1 MKNKILNT
9 VLISILLLIVIFFVS
24 TNFIINIQWFKEV
37 GYLNVFFT
45 KIIAIC
51 KLFIPI
57 FILYFAAIAIYM
69 LTLKKSIK
77 GLIGEEKFKSV
88 KKYFIISNL
97 LISILGA
104 GVTSVTQW
112 YKILQFT
119 NSVPFGEV
127 DPIFNKDISFYVF
140 KLPLIQSIFSTAISL
155 IIILVIITVIM
166 YLVLGFKD
174 KINESNDNVIRINS
188 KTYGIRKFAGKQ
200 LAILAAILSLLIGCS
215 YLLKSY
221 DLVYSTRGVAYGAS
235 YTDVKITMTF
245 YKVIAIACLIASIV
259 VFISILKLKVRPIII
274 STAIIAVLIV
284 LEPVVALLTQQFVVK
299 PNEMELEKPYIA
311 NNIEATKKAFN
322 IDEIEVK
329 EMEPNENITSKKID
343 GNKDIIE
350 NLKVNSTGPLLS
362 FYKQVQLIK
371 NYYEFNDVDTDR
383 YNINGEYTQ
392 VFISPREINRSSMT
406 TWQNKHLRYT
416 HGYGVAMSRVNSV
429 TEFGQPDF
437 VMKDIPTV
445 NTANIELKNP
455 RIYFGESDN
464 DYVIVNTEGGEFDY
478 PTGDTENTFNYDGT
492 GGIKMTPLNRVLFS
506 IYEKNPKILMSSSIT
521 KDSKIILNR
530 NIVKRVKDIAPFL
543 TYDSDPYIV
552 IHEGRL
558 VWMIDAYTTTDKYPF
573 SEPHEGVNYIR
584 NSVKVVVDA
593 FNGNV
598 DFYIADE
605 NDPIINS
612 YAKIY
617 KGLFKPLS
625 EMPKDLK
632 EHFRYPQ
639 DLFELQSKVLTK
651 YHVDDPIKLFT
662 EEDLWDRSLE
672 VVKNGGV
679 NKEENIS
686 DKDEKFVLKLA
697 EKNTESFKEEN
708 EGLYLMTKLPGEDKV
723 EMMLL
728 DYFNMRGKQSMVAL
742 LGARM
747 DGDNYG
753 ELVMYKFPPQRTI
766 YSPILFKNRI
776 QQDPNISKEISLWEG
791 KGSEVIYG
799 DLVIVPIEDSLL
811 YLNTIYLKASSENS
825 MPEMKRVILSNGDK
839 IVIEENVEKALLK
852 LFNYSSKEDNTSEDN
867 KPEESNPNSS
877 LEGGNIKT
885 AADLFNKAIEAQ
897 KNGDWASYG
906 EFINNLGE
914 LLNKLSK
921 E

>member
-9 VLISILLLIVIFFVS
+9 VLISILLLVVVFFVS
-24 TNFIINIQWFKEV
+24 TNFIINFQWFKEV

-45 KIIAIC
+45 KLIAIS
-51 KLFIPI
+51 KLFVPI
-57 FILYFAAIAIYM
+57 FILYFCVIAIY
-69 LTLKKSIK
+69 LFTLRKSIRSLV
-77 GLIGEEKFKSV
+77 GDNKFKSV
-88 KKYFIISNL
+88 KKYFLLSNL
-97 LISILGA
+97 VISILGA
-104 GVTSVTQW
+104 GATATTQW

-119 NSVPFGEV
+119 NAVSFGEV

-140 KLPLIQSIFSTAISL
+140 KLPLVQSLFSTAISL
-155 IIILVIITVIM
+155 IIILVLITVII
-166 YLVLGFKD
+166 YLALGFKD
-174 KINESNDNVIRINS
+174 KIYQNKDNVININS

-200 LAILAAILSLLIGCS
+200 LAVLASVLSLLIGCS

-221 DLVYSTRGVAYGAS
+221 NLVYSTRGVSYGAG
-235 YTDVKITMTF
+235 YTDVKITMIF
-245 YKVIAIACLIASIV
+245 YKVIAIACVISSIV
-259 VFISILKLKVRPIII
+259 VFISILKLKFRPIII
-274 STAIIAVLIV
+274 SIASIAVLIV
-284 LEPVVALLTQQFVVK
+284 LEPVVAIFTQQFVVK
-299 PNEMELEKPYIA
+299 PNEMELEKPYISYS
-311 NNIEATKKAFN
+311 IDATKKAFN

-329 EMEPNENITSKKID
+329 EMEPNENITSEKLED
-343 GNKDIIE
+343 NKDIIE

-362 FYKQVQLIK
+362 FYQQVQLIK
-371 NYYEFNDVDTDR
+371 NYYEFNDADTDR
-383 YNINGEYTQ
+383 YNINGKYTQ
-392 VFISPREINRSSMT
+392 VFVSPREINREAMT

-416 HGYGVAMSRVNSV
+416 HGYGLAMSRVNSV

-445 NTANIELKNP
+445 NTTDINLENP

-478 PTGDTENTFNYDGT
+478 PTGDTENTFNYNGT
-492 GGIKMTPLNRVLFS
+492 GGLKMTPFNRVLFS
-506 IYEKNPKILMSSSIT
+506 IYERNPKILMSSSIT
-521 KDSKIILNR
+521 SESRIILNR
-530 NIVKRVKDIAPFL
+530 NIVKRVQEIAPFL

-552 IHEGRL
+552 VHDGRL
-558 VWMIDAYTTTDKYPF
+558 VWMMNAYTSTDKYPF

-598 DFYIADE
+598 DFYVTDE
-605 NDPIINS
+605 NDPIINC
-612 YAKIY
+612 YLKIY

-625 EMPKDLK
+625 EMSEDLK

-662 EEDLWDRSLE
+662 EEDLWDRSLD
-672 VVKNGGV
+672 VVKHGGE
-679 NKEENIS
+679 NLSQGDEGKEESILN
-686 DKDEKFVLKLA
+686 KAKEN
-697 EKNTESFKEEN
+697 KNNEAEN
-708 EGLYLMTKLPGEDKV
+708 EGLYLMTKLPDEENV

-776 QQDPNISKEISLWEG
+776 QQDPNISKEISLWAG

-799 DLVIVPIEDSLL
+799 DIIIVPIEDSLL
-811 YLNTIYLKASSENS
+811 YLNTIYLKANSENS

-839 IVIEENVEKALLK
+839 IVIEENIEKALLK
-852 LFNYSSKEDNTSEDN
+852 LFNYNSFEENKNSNKDETSNTEITSDNSGVKE
-867 KPEESNPNSS
+867 
-877 LEGGNIKT
+877 

-897 KNGDWASYG
+897 KNGDWATYG
-906 EFINNLGE
+906 EFINKLGDV
-914 LLNKLSK
+914 LNKMSHD
-921 E
+921 

>member
-9 VLISILLLIVIFFVS
+9 VLISILLLVVVFFVS
-24 TNFIINIQWFKEV
+24 TNFIINFQWFKEV

-45 KIIAIC
+45 KLIAIS
-51 KLFIPI
+51 KLFVPI
-57 FILYFAAIAIYM
+57 FILYFCVIAIY
-69 LTLKKSIK
+69 LFTLRKSIRSLV
-77 GLIGEEKFKSV
+77 GDTKFKSV
-88 KKYFIISNL
+88 KKYFLLSNL
-97 LISILGA
+97 VISILGA
-104 GVTSVTQW
+104 GATATTQW

-119 NSVPFGEV
+119 NAVPFGEV

-140 KLPLIQSIFSTAISL
+140 KLPLVQSLFSTAISL
-155 IIILVIITVIM
+155 IIILVLITVII
-166 YLVLGFKD
+166 YLALGFKD
-174 KINESNDNVIRINS
+174 KIYQNKDNVININS

-200 LAILAAILSLLIGCS
+200 LAVLASVLSLLIGCS

-221 DLVYSTRGVAYGAS
+221 NLVYSTRGVSYGAG
-235 YTDVKITMTF
+235 YTDVKITMIF
-245 YKVIAIACLIASIV
+245 YKVIAIACVISSIV
-259 VFISILKLKVRPIII
+259 VFISILKLKFRPIII
-274 STAIIAVLIV
+274 SIASIAVLIV
-284 LEPVVALLTQQFVVK
+284 LEPVVAIFTQQFVVK
-299 PNEMELEKPYIA
+299 PNEMELEKPYISYS
-311 NNIEATKKAFN
+311 IDATKKAFN

-329 EMEPNENITSKKID
+329 EMEPNENITSEKLED
-343 GNKDIIE
+343 NKDIIE

-362 FYKQVQLIK
+362 FYQQVQLIK
-371 NYYEFNDVDTDR
+371 NYYEFNDADTDR
-383 YNINGEYTQ
+383 YNINGKYTQ
-392 VFISPREINRSSMT
+392 VFVSPREINREAMT

-416 HGYGVAMSRVNSV
+416 HGYGLAMSRVNSV

-445 NTANIELKNP
+445 NTTDINLENP

-478 PTGDTENTFNYDGT
+478 PTGDTENTFNYNGT
-492 GGIKMTPLNRVLFS
+492 GGLKMTPFNRVLFS
-506 IYEKNPKILMSSSIT
+506 IYERNPKILMSSSIT
-521 KDSKIILNR
+521 SESRIILNR
-530 NIVKRVKDIAPFL
+530 NIVKRVQEIAPFL

-552 IHEGRL
+552 VHDGRL
-558 VWMIDAYTTTDKYPF
+558 VWMMNAYTSTDKYPF

-598 DFYIADE
+598 DFYVTDE
-605 NDPIINS
+605 NDPIINC
-612 YAKIY
+612 YLKIY

-625 EMPKDLK
+625 EMPEDLK

-662 EEDLWDRSLE
+662 EEDLWDRSLD
-672 VVKNGGV
+672 VVKHGGD
-679 NKEENIS
+679 NLSQGDEGKEESILN
-686 DKDEKFVLKLA
+686 KAKEN
-697 EKNTESFKEEN
+697 KNNEAEN
-708 EGLYLMTKLPGEDKV
+708 EGLYLMTKLPDEENV

-776 QQDPNISKEISLWEG
+776 QQDPNISKEISLWAG

-799 DLVIVPIEDSLL
+799 DIIIVPIEDSLL
-811 YLNTIYLKASSENS
+811 YLNTIYLKANSENS

-839 IVIEENVEKALLK
+839 IVIEENIEKALLK
-852 LFNYSSKEDNTSEDN
+852 LFNYNSFEENKNSNKDETSNTEITSDNSGVKE
-867 KPEESNPNSS
+867 
-877 LEGGNIKT
+877 

-897 KNGDWASYG
+897 KNGDWATYG
-906 EFINNLGE
+906 EFINKLGDV
-914 LLNKLSK
+914 LNKMSHD
-921 E
+921 

>member
-9 VLISILLLIVIFFVS
+9 VLISILLLVVVFFVS
-24 TNFIINIQWFKEV
+24 TNFIINFQWFKEV

-45 KIIAIC
+45 KLIAIS
-51 KLFIPI
+51 KLFVPI
-57 FILYFAAIAIYM
+57 FILYFCVIAIY
-69 LTLKKSIK
+69 LFTLRKSIRSLV
-77 GLIGEEKFKSV
+77 GDNKFKSV
-88 KKYFIISNL
+88 KKYFLLSNL
-97 LISILGA
+97 VISILGA
-104 GVTSVTQW
+104 GATATTQW

-119 NSVPFGEV
+119 NAVSFGEV

-140 KLPLIQSIFSTAISL
+140 KLPLVQSLFSTAISL
-155 IIILVIITVIM
+155 IIILVLITVII
-166 YLVLGFKD
+166 YLALGFKD
-174 KINESNDNVIRINS
+174 KIYQNKDNVININS

-200 LAILAAILSLLIGCS
+200 LAVLASVLSLLIGCS

-221 DLVYSTRGVAYGAS
+221 NLVYSTRGVSYGAG
-235 YTDVKITMTF
+235 YTDVKITMIF
-245 YKVIAIACLIASIV
+245 YKVIAIACVISSIV
-259 VFISILKLKVRPIII
+259 VFISILKLKFRPIII
-274 STAIIAVLIV
+274 SIASIAVLIV
-284 LEPVVALLTQQFVVK
+284 LEPVVAIFTQQFVVK
-299 PNEMELEKPYIA
+299 PNEMELEKPYISYS
-311 NNIEATKKAFN
+311 IDATKKAFN

-329 EMEPNENITSKKID
+329 EMEPNENITSEKLED
-343 GNKDIIE
+343 NKDIIE

-362 FYKQVQLIK
+362 FYQQVQLIK
-371 NYYEFNDVDTDR
+371 NYYEFNDADTDR
-383 YNINGEYTQ
+383 YNINGKYTQ
-392 VFISPREINRSSMT
+392 VFVSPREINREAMT

-416 HGYGVAMSRVNSV
+416 HGYGLAMSRVNSV

-445 NTANIELKNP
+445 NTTDINLENP

-478 PTGDTENTFNYDGT
+478 PTGDTENTFNYNGT
-492 GGIKMTPLNRVLFS
+492 GGLKMTPFNRVLFS

-521 KDSKIILNR
+521 SESRMILNR
-530 NIVKRVKDIAPFL
+530 NIVKRVQEIAPFL

-552 IHEGRL
+552 VHDGRL
-558 VWMIDAYTTTDKYPF
+558 VWMMNAYTSTDKYPF

-598 DFYIADE
+598 DFYVTDE
-605 NDPIINS
+605 NDPIINC
-612 YAKIY
+612 YLKIY

-625 EMPKDLK
+625 EMPEDLK

-672 VVKNGGV
+672 VVKHGGE
-679 NKEENIS
+679 NLSQGDEGKEESILN
-686 DKDEKFVLKLA
+686 KAKEN
-697 EKNTESFKEEN
+697 KNNEAEN
-708 EGLYLMTKLPGEDKV
+708 EGLYLMTKLPDEENV

-776 QQDPNISKEISLWEG
+776 QQDPNISKEISLWAG

-799 DLVIVPIEDSLL
+799 DIIIVPIEDSLL
-811 YLNTIYLKASSENS
+811 YLNTIYLKANSENS

-839 IVIEENVEKALLK
+839 IVIEENIEKALLK
-852 LFNYSSKEDNTSEDN
+852 LFNYNSFEENKNSNKDETSNTEITSDNSGVKE
-867 KPEESNPNSS
+867 
-877 LEGGNIKT
+877 

-897 KNGDWASYG
+897 KNGDWTTYG
-906 EFINNLGE
+906 EFINKLGDV
-914 LLNKLSK
+914 LNKMSH

>member
-9 VLISILLLIVIFFVS
+9 VLISILLLVVVFFVS
-24 TNFIINIQWFKEV
+24 TNFIINVQWFKEV

-45 KIIAIC
+45 KLIAIC
-51 KLFIPI
+51 KLFVPI
-57 FILYFAAIAIYM
+57 FILYFCVIAIY
-69 LTLKKSIK
+69 LFTLRKSIRSLV
-77 GLIGEEKFKSV
+77 GDTKFKSV
-88 KKYFIISNL
+88 KKYFLLSNL
-97 LISILGA
+97 VISILGA
-104 GVTSVTQW
+104 GATATTQW

-119 NSVPFGEV
+119 NAVPFGEV

-140 KLPLIQSIFSTAISL
+140 KLPLVQSLFSTAISL
-155 IIILVIITVIM
+155 IIILVLITVII
-166 YLVLGFKD
+166 YLALGFKD
-174 KINESNDNVIRINS
+174 KIYQNKDNVININS

-200 LAILAAILSLLIGCS
+200 LAVLASVLSLLIGCS

-221 DLVYSTRGVAYGAS
+221 NLVYSTRGVSYGAG
-235 YTDVKITMTF
+235 YTDVKITMIF
-245 YKVIAIACLIASIV
+245 YKVIAIACVISSIV
-259 VFISILKLKVRPIII
+259 VFISILKLKFRPIII
-274 STAIIAVLIV
+274 SIASIAVLIV
-284 LEPVVALLTQQFVVK
+284 LEPVVAIFTQQFVVK
-299 PNEMELEKPYIA
+299 PNEMELEKPYISYS
-311 NNIEATKKAFN
+311 IDATKKAFN

-329 EMEPNENITSKKID
+329 EMEPNENITSEKLED
-343 GNKDIIE
+343 NKDIIE

-362 FYKQVQLIK
+362 FYQQVQLIK
-371 NYYEFNDVDTDR
+371 NYYEFNDADTDR
-383 YNINGEYTQ
+383 YNINGKYTQ
-392 VFISPREINRSSMT
+392 VFVSPREINREAMT

-416 HGYGVAMSRVNSV
+416 HGYGLAMSRVNSV

-445 NTANIELKNP
+445 NTTDINLENP

-478 PTGDTENTFNYDGT
+478 PTGDTENTFNYNGT
-492 GGIKMTPLNRVLFS
+492 GGLKMTPFNRVLFS
-506 IYEKNPKILMSSSIT
+506 IYERNPKILMSSSIT
-521 KDSKIILNR
+521 SESRIILNR
-530 NIVKRVKDIAPFL
+530 NIVKRVQEIAPFL

-552 IHEGRL
+552 VHDGRL
-558 VWMIDAYTTTDKYPF
+558 VWMMNAYTSTDKYPF

-598 DFYIADE
+598 DFYVTDE
-605 NDPIINS
+605 NDPIINC
-612 YAKIY
+612 YLKIY

-625 EMPKDLK
+625 EMPEDLK

-662 EEDLWDRSLE
+662 EEDLWDRSLD
-672 VVKNGGV
+672 VVKHGGE
-679 NKEENIS
+679 NLSQGDEGKEESILN
-686 DKDEKFVLKLA
+686 KAKEN
-697 EKNTESFKEEN
+697 KNNEAEN
-708 EGLYLMTKLPGEDKV
+708 EGLYLMTKLPDEENV

-776 QQDPNISKEISLWEG
+776 QQDPNISKEISLWAG

-799 DLVIVPIEDSLL
+799 DIIIVPIEDSLL
-811 YLNTIYLKASSENS
+811 YLNTIYLKANSENS

-839 IVIEENVEKALLK
+839 IVIEENIEKALLK
-852 LFNYSSKEDNTSEDN
+852 LFNYNSFEENKNSNKDETSNTEITSDNSGVKE
-867 KPEESNPNSS
+867 
-877 LEGGNIKT
+877 

-897 KNGDWASYG
+897 KNGDWTTYG
-906 EFINNLGE
+906 EFINKLGDV
-914 LLNKLSK
+914 LNKMSH

>member
-9 VLISILLLIVIFFVS
+9 VLISILLLVVVFFVS
-24 TNFIINIQWFKEV
+24 TNFIINVQWFKEV

-45 KIIAIC
+45 KLIAIC
-51 KLFIPI
+51 KLFVPI
-57 FILYFAAIAIYM
+57 FILYFCVIAIY
-69 LTLKKSIK
+69 LFTLRKSIRSLV
-77 GLIGEEKFKSV
+77 GDTKFKSV
-88 KKYFIISNL
+88 KKYFLLSNL
-97 LISILGA
+97 VISILGA
-104 GVTSVTQW
+104 GATATTQW

-119 NSVPFGEV
+119 NAVPFGEV

-140 KLPLIQSIFSTAISL
+140 KLPLVQSLFSTAISL
-155 IIILVIITVIM
+155 IIILVLITVII
-166 YLVLGFKD
+166 YLALGFKD
-174 KINESNDNVIRINS
+174 KIYQNKDNVININS

-200 LAILAAILSLLIGCS
+200 LAVLASVLSLLIGCS

-221 DLVYSTRGVAYGAS
+221 NLVYSTRGVSYGAG
-235 YTDVKITMTF
+235 YTDVKITMIF
-245 YKVIAIACLIASIV
+245 YKVIAIACVISSIV
-259 VFISILKLKVRPIII
+259 VFISILKLKFRPIII
-274 STAIIAVLIV
+274 SIASIAVLIV
-284 LEPVVALLTQQFVVK
+284 LEPVVAIFTQQFVVK
-299 PNEMELEKPYIA
+299 PNEMELEKPYISYS
-311 NNIEATKKAFN
+311 IDATKKAFN

-329 EMEPNENITSKKID
+329 EMEPNENITSEKLED
-343 GNKDIIE
+343 NKDIIE

-362 FYKQVQLIK
+362 FYQQVQLIK
-371 NYYEFNDVDTDR
+371 NYYEFNDADTDR
-383 YNINGEYTQ
+383 YNINGKYTQ
-392 VFISPREINRSSMT
+392 VFVSPREINREAMT

-416 HGYGVAMSRVNSV
+416 HGYGLAMSRVNSV

-445 NTANIELKNP
+445 NTTDINLENP

-478 PTGDTENTFNYDGT
+478 PTGDTENTFNYNGT
-492 GGIKMTPLNRVLFS
+492 GGLKMTPFNRVLFS
-506 IYEKNPKILMSSSIT
+506 IYERNPKILMSSSIT
-521 KDSKIILNR
+521 SESRIILNR
-530 NIVKRVKDIAPFL
+530 NIVKRVQEIAPFL

-552 IHEGRL
+552 VHDGRL
-558 VWMIDAYTTTDKYPF
+558 VWMMNAYTSTDKYPF

-598 DFYIADE
+598 DFYVTDE
-605 NDPIINS
+605 NDPIINC
-612 YAKIY
+612 YLKIY

-625 EMPKDLK
+625 EMPEDLK

-662 EEDLWDRSLE
+662 DEDLWDRSLD
-672 VVKNGGV
+672 VVKHGGE
-679 NKEENIS
+679 NLSQGDEGKEESILN
-686 DKDEKFVLKLA
+686 KAKEN
-697 EKNTESFKEEN
+697 KNNEAEN
-708 EGLYLMTKLPGEDKV
+708 EGLYLMTKLPDEENV

-776 QQDPNISKEISLWEG
+776 QQDPNISKEISLWAG

-799 DLVIVPIEDSLL
+799 DIIIVPIEDSLL
-811 YLNTIYLKASSENS
+811 YLNTIYLKANSENS

-839 IVIEENVEKALLK
+839 IVIEENIEKALLK
-852 LFNYSSKEDNTSEDN
+852 LFNYNSFEENKNSNKDETSNTEITSDNSGVKE
-867 KPEESNPNSS
+867 
-877 LEGGNIKT
+877 

-897 KNGDWASYG
+897 KNGDWATYG
-906 EFINNLGE
+906 EFINKLGDV
-914 LLNKLSK
+914 LNKMSHD
-921 E
+921 

>member
-9 VLISILLLIVIFFVS
+9 VLISILLLVVVFFVS
-24 TNFIINIQWFKEV
+24 TNFIINVQWFKEV

-45 KIIAIC
+45 KLIAIC
-51 KLFIPI
+51 KLFVPI
-57 FILYFAAIAIYM
+57 FTLYFGVIAIY
-69 LTLKKSIK
+69 LFTLRKSIRSLV
-77 GLIGEEKFKSV
+77 GDTKFKSV
-88 KKYFIISNL
+88 KKYFLLSNL
-97 LISILGA
+97 VISMLGA
-104 GVTSVTQW
+104 GATATTQW

-119 NSVPFGEV
+119 NAVPFGEV

-140 KLPLIQSIFSTAISL
+140 KLPLVQSIFSTAISL
-155 IIILVIITVIM
+155 IIILVLITVII
-166 YLVLGFKD
+166 YLALGFKD
-174 KINESNDNVIRINS
+174 KIYQNKDNVININS

-200 LAILAAILSLLIGCS
+200 LAVLASVLSLLIGCS

-221 DLVYSTRGVAYGAS
+221 NLVYSTRGVSYGAG
-235 YTDVKITMTF
+235 YTDVKITMIF
-245 YKVIAIACLIASIV
+245 YKVIAVACVISSIV
-259 VFISILKLKVRPIII
+259 VFISILKLKFRPIII
-274 STAIIAVLIV
+274 SIASIAVLIV
-284 LEPVVALLTQQFVVK
+284 LEPVVAILTQQFVVK
-299 PNEMELEKPYIA
+299 PNEMELEKPYISYS
-311 NNIEATKKAFN
+311 IDATKKAFN

-329 EMEPNENITSKKID
+329 EMEPNENITSEKLED
-343 GNKDIIE
+343 NKDIIE

-362 FYKQVQLIK
+362 FYQQVQLIK
-371 NYYEFNDVDTDR
+371 NYYEFNDADTDR
-383 YNINGEYTQ
+383 YNINGKYTQ
-392 VFISPREINRSSMT
+392 VFVSPREINREAMT

-416 HGYGVAMSRVNSV
+416 HGYGLAMSRVNSV

-445 NTANIELKNP
+445 NTTDINLENP

-478 PTGDTENTFNYDGT
+478 PTGDTENTFNYNGT
-492 GGIKMTPLNRVLFS
+492 GGLKMTPFNRVLFS
-506 IYEKNPKILMSSSIT
+506 IYERNPKILMSSSIT
-521 KDSKIILNR
+521 SESRIILNR
-530 NIVKRVKDIAPFL
+530 NIVKRVQEIAPFL

-552 IHEGRL
+552 VHDGRL
-558 VWMIDAYTTTDKYPF
+558 VWMMDAYTSTDKYPF

-598 DFYIADE
+598 DFYVTDE
-605 NDPIINS
+605 NDPIINC
-612 YAKIY
+612 YLKIY

-625 EMPKDLK
+625 EMPEDLK

-672 VVKNGGV
+672 VVKHGGE
-679 NKEENIS
+679 NLSQGDEGKEESILN
-686 DKDEKFVLKLA
+686 KAKEN
-697 EKNTESFKEEN
+697 KNNEAEN
-708 EGLYLMTKLPGEDKV
+708 EGLYLMTKLPDEENV

-776 QQDPNISKEISLWEG
+776 QQDPNISKEISLWAG

-799 DLVIVPIEDSLL
+799 DIIIVPIEDSLL
-811 YLNTIYLKASSENS
+811 YLNTIYLKANSENS

-839 IVIEENVEKALLK
+839 IVIEENIEKALLK
-852 LFNYSSKEDNTSEDN
+852 LFNY
-867 KPEESNPNSS
+867 NSS
-877 LEGGNIKT
+877 EENKNSNKDETTKT
-885 AADLFNKAIEAQ
+885 ETTSDNSGVKEAADLFNKAIEAQ
-897 KNGDWASYG
+897 KNGDWATYG
-906 EFINNLGE
+906 EFINKLGDV
-914 LLNKLSK
+914 LNKMSQ

>member
-9 VLISILLLIVIFFVS
+9 VLISILLLVVVFFVS
-24 TNFIINIQWFKEV
+24 TNFIINFQWFKEV

-45 KIIAIC
+45 KLIAIS
-51 KLFIPI
+51 KLFVPI
-57 FILYFAAIAIYM
+57 FILYFCVIAIY
-69 LTLKKSIK
+69 LFTLRKSIRSLV
-77 GLIGEEKFKSV
+77 GDNKFKSV
-88 KKYFIISNL
+88 KKYFLLSNL
-97 LISILGA
+97 VISILGA
-104 GVTSVTQW
+104 GATATTQW

-119 NSVPFGEV
+119 NAVSFGEV

-140 KLPLIQSIFSTAISL
+140 KLPLVQSLFSTAISL
-155 IIILVIITVIM
+155 IIILVLITVII
-166 YLVLGFKD
+166 YLALGFKD
-174 KINESNDNVIRINS
+174 KIYQNKDNVININS

-200 LAILAAILSLLIGCS
+200 LAVLASVLSLLIGCS

-221 DLVYSTRGVAYGAS
+221 NLVYSTRGVSYGAG
-235 YTDVKITMTF
+235 YTDVKITMIF
-245 YKVIAIACLIASIV
+245 YKVIAIACVISSIV
-259 VFISILKLKVRPIII
+259 VFISILKLKFRPIII
-274 STAIIAVLIV
+274 SIASIAVLIV
-284 LEPVVALLTQQFVVK
+284 LEPVVAIFTQQFVVK
-299 PNEMELEKPYIA
+299 PNEMELEKPYISYS
-311 NNIEATKKAFN
+311 IDATKKAFN

-329 EMEPNENITSKKID
+329 EMEPNENITSEKLED
-343 GNKDIIE
+343 NKDIIE

-362 FYKQVQLIK
+362 FYQQVQLIK
-371 NYYEFNDVDTDR
+371 NYYEFNDADTDR
-383 YNINGEYTQ
+383 YNINGKYTQ
-392 VFISPREINRSSMT
+392 VFVSPREINREAMT

-416 HGYGVAMSRVNSV
+416 HGYGLAMSRVNSV

-445 NTANIELKNP
+445 NTTDINLENP

-478 PTGDTENTFNYDGT
+478 PTGDTENTFNYNGT
-492 GGIKMTPLNRVLFS
+492 GGLKMTPFNRVLFS
-506 IYEKNPKILMSSSIT
+506 IYERNPKILMSSSIT
-521 KDSKIILNR
+521 SESRIILNR
-530 NIVKRVKDIAPFL
+530 NIVKRVQEIAPFL

-552 IHEGRL
+552 VHDGRL
-558 VWMIDAYTTTDKYPF
+558 VWMMNAYTSTDKYPF

-598 DFYIADE
+598 DFYVTDE
-605 NDPIINS
+605 NDPIINC
-612 YAKIY
+612 YLKIY

-625 EMPKDLK
+625 EMSEDLK

-672 VVKNGGV
+672 VVKHGGE
-679 NKEENIS
+679 NLSQGDEGKEESILN
-686 DKDEKFVLKLA
+686 KAKEN
-697 EKNTESFKEEN
+697 KNNEAEN
-708 EGLYLMTKLPGEDKV
+708 EGLYLMTKLPDEENV

-747 DGDNYG
+747 DGDKYG

-766 YSPILFKNRI
+766 YSSILFKNRI
-776 QQDPNISKEISLWEG
+776 QQDPNISKEISLWAG

-799 DLVIVPIEDSLL
+799 DIIIVPIEDSLL
-811 YLNTIYLKASSENS
+811 YLNTIYLKANSENS

-839 IVIEENVEKALLK
+839 IVIEENIEKALLK
-852 LFNYSSKEDNTSEDN
+852 LFNYSSSEENKNSNKDETHKNEITSDNSGIKE
-867 KPEESNPNSS
+867 
-877 LEGGNIKT
+877 

-897 KNGDWASYG
+897 KNGDWATYG
-906 EFINNLGE
+906 EFINKLGDI
-914 LLNKLSK
+914 LNKMSQ

>member
-45 KIIAIC
+45 KLIAIC

-57 FILYFAAIAIYM
+57 FILYFVAIAIYM

-77 GLIGEEKFKSV
+77 GLIGEERFKSV

-166 YLVLGFKD
+166 YLALSFKD
-174 KINESNDNVIRINS
+174 KISESNDNVIRINS

-274 STAIIAVLIV
+274 SIATIAVLIV

-329 EMEPNENITSKKID
+329 EMEPNENITSEKIE

-445 NTANIELKNP
+445 NTANIKLENP

-478 PTGDTENTFNYDGT
+478 PTGDTENTFNYNGT

-530 NIVKRVKDIAPFL
+530 NIVKRVKAIAPFL

-558 VWMIDAYTTTDKYPF
+558 VWIIDAYTTTDKYPF

-625 EMPKDLK
+625 EMPEDLK
-632 EHFRYPQ
+632 DHFRYPQ

-697 EKNTESFKEEN
+697 EKNIESFKEEN

-877 LEGGNIKT
+877 LEGGSINE

-906 EFINNLGE
+906 EFINKLGE
-914 LLNKLSK
+914 LLNNLSK

>member
-9 VLISILLLIVIFFVS
+9 VLISILLLVVVFFVS
-24 TNFIINIQWFKEV
+24 TNFIINVQWFKEV

-45 KIIAIC
+45 KLIAIS
-51 KLFIPI
+51 KLFVPI
-57 FILYFAAIAIYM
+57 FILYFCVIAIY
-69 LTLKKSIK
+69 LFTLRKSIRSLV
-77 GLIGEEKFKSV
+77 GDTKFKSV
-88 KKYFIISNL
+88 KKYFLLLNL
-97 LISILGA
+97 VISILGA
-104 GVTSVTQW
+104 GATATTQW

-119 NSVPFGEV
+119 NAVPFGEV

-140 KLPLIQSIFSTAISL
+140 KLPLVQSLFSTAISL
-155 IIILVIITVIM
+155 IIILVLITVII
-166 YLVLGFKD
+166 YLALGFKD
-174 KINESNDNVIRINS
+174 KIYQNKDNVININS
-188 KTYGIRKFAGKQ
+188 KTYGIRRFAGKQ
-200 LAILAAILSLLIGCS
+200 LAVLASVLSLLIGCS

-221 DLVYSTRGVAYGAS
+221 NLVYSTRGVSYGAG
-235 YTDVKITMTF
+235 YTDVKITMIF
-245 YKVIAIACLIASIV
+245 YKVIAVACVISSIV
-259 VFISILKLKVRPIII
+259 VFISILKLKFRPIII
-274 STAIIAVLIV
+274 SIASIAVLIV
-284 LEPVVALLTQQFVVK
+284 LEPVVAIFTQQFVVK
-299 PNEMELEKPYIA
+299 PNEMELEKPYISYS
-311 NNIEATKKAFN
+311 IDATKKAFN

-329 EMEPNENITSKKID
+329 EMEPNENITSEKLED
-343 GNKDIIE
+343 NKDIIE

-362 FYKQVQLIK
+362 FYQQVQLIK
-371 NYYEFNDVDTDR
+371 NYYEFNDADTDR
-383 YNINGEYTQ
+383 YNINGKYTQ
-392 VFISPREINRSSMT
+392 VFVSPREINREAMT

-416 HGYGVAMSRVNSV
+416 HGYGLAMSRVNSV

-445 NTANIELKNP
+445 NTTDINLENP

-478 PTGDTENTFNYDGT
+478 PTGDTENTFNYNGT
-492 GGIKMTPLNRVLFS
+492 GGLKMTPFNRVLFS
-506 IYEKNPKILMSSSIT
+506 IYERNPKILMSSSIT
-521 KDSKIILNR
+521 SESRIILNR
-530 NIVKRVKDIAPFL
+530 NIVKRVQEIAPFL
-543 TYDSDPYIV
+543 IYDSDPYIV
-552 IHEGRL
+552 VHDGRL
-558 VWMIDAYTTTDKYPF
+558 VWMMDAYTSTDKYPF

-598 DFYIADE
+598 DFYVTDE
-605 NDPIINS
+605 NDPIINC
-612 YAKIY
+612 YLKIY

-625 EMPKDLK
+625 EMPEDLK

-672 VVKNGGV
+672 VVKHGGE
-679 NKEENIS
+679 NLSQGDEGKEESILNNA
-686 DKDEKFVLKLA
+686 KEN
-697 EKNTESFKEEN
+697 KNNEDEN
-708 EGLYLMTKLPGEDKV
+708 EGLYLMTKLPDEENV

-776 QQDPNISKEISLWEG
+776 QQDPNISKEISLWAG

-799 DLVIVPIEDSLL
+799 DIIIVPIEDSLL
-811 YLNTIYLKASSENS
+811 YLNTIYLKANSENS

-839 IVIEENVEKALLK
+839 IVIEENIEKALLK
-852 LFNYSSKEDNTSEDN
+852 LFNY
-867 KPEESNPNSS
+867 NSS
-877 LEGGNIKT
+877 EENKNSNKDETPKT
-885 AADLFNKAIEAQ
+885 ETTSDKSGVKEAADLFNKAIEAQ
-897 KNGDWASYG
+897 KNGDWATYG
-906 EFINNLGE
+906 EFINKLGDV
-914 LLNKLSK
+914 LNKMSQ

>member
-9 VLISILLLIVIFFVS
+9 VLISILLLVVVFFVS
-24 TNFIINIQWFKEV
+24 TNFIINFQWFKEV

-45 KIIAIC
+45 KLIAIS
-51 KLFIPI
+51 KLFVPI
-57 FILYFAAIAIYM
+57 FILYFCVIAIY
-69 LTLKKSIK
+69 LFTLRKSIRSLV
-77 GLIGEEKFKSV
+77 GDTKFKSV
-88 KKYFIISNL
+88 KKYFLLSNL
-97 LISILGA
+97 VISILGA
-104 GVTSVTQW
+104 GATATTQW

-119 NSVPFGEV
+119 NAVSFGEV

-140 KLPLIQSIFSTAISL
+140 KLPLVQSLFSTAISL
-155 IIILVIITVIM
+155 IIILVLITVII
-166 YLVLGFKD
+166 YLALGFKD
-174 KINESNDNVIRINS
+174 KIYQNKDNVININS

-200 LAILAAILSLLIGCS
+200 LAVLASVLSLLIGCS

-221 DLVYSTRGVAYGAS
+221 NLVYSTRGVSYGAG
-235 YTDVKITMTF
+235 YTDVKITMIF
-245 YKVIAIACLIASIV
+245 YKVIAIACVISSIV
-259 VFISILKLKVRPIII
+259 VFISILKLKFRPIII
-274 STAIIAVLIV
+274 SIASIAVLIV
-284 LEPVVALLTQQFVVK
+284 LEPVVAIFTQQFVVK
-299 PNEMELEKPYIA
+299 PNEMELEKPYISYS
-311 NNIEATKKAFN
+311 IDATKKAFN

-329 EMEPNENITSKKID
+329 EMEPNENITSEKLED
-343 GNKDIIE
+343 NKDIIE

-362 FYKQVQLIK
+362 FYQQVQLIK
-371 NYYEFNDVDTDR
+371 NYYEFNDADTDR
-383 YNINGEYTQ
+383 YNINGKYTQ
-392 VFISPREINRSSMT
+392 VFVSPREINREAMT

-416 HGYGVAMSRVNSV
+416 HGYGLAMSRVNSV

-445 NTANIELKNP
+445 NTTDINLENP

-478 PTGDTENTFNYDGT
+478 PTGDTENTFNYNGT
-492 GGIKMTPLNRVLFS
+492 GGLKMTPFNRVLFS
-506 IYEKNPKILMSSSIT
+506 IYERNPKILMSSSIT
-521 KDSKIILNR
+521 SESRIILNR
-530 NIVKRVKDIAPFL
+530 NIVKRVQEIAPFL

-552 IHEGRL
+552 VHDGRL
-558 VWMIDAYTTTDKYPF
+558 VWMMNAYTSTDKYPF

-598 DFYIADE
+598 DFYVTDE
-605 NDPIINS
+605 NDPIINC
-612 YAKIY
+612 YLKIY

-625 EMPKDLK
+625 EMPEDLK

-662 EEDLWDRSLE
+662 EEDLWDRSLD
-672 VVKNGGV
+672 VVKHGGD
-679 NKEENIS
+679 NLSQGDEGKEESILN
-686 DKDEKFVLKLA
+686 KAKEN
-697 EKNTESFKEEN
+697 KNNEAEN
-708 EGLYLMTKLPGEDKV
+708 EGLYLMTKLPDEENV

-776 QQDPNISKEISLWEG
+776 QQDPNISKEISLWAG

-799 DLVIVPIEDSLL
+799 DIIIVPIEDSLL
-811 YLNTIYLKASSENS
+811 YLNTIYLKANSENS

-839 IVIEENVEKALLK
+839 IVIEENIEKALLK
-852 LFNYSSKEDNTSEDN
+852 LFNYNSFEENKNSNKDETPKTETTSDKSGVKE
-867 KPEESNPNSS
+867 
-877 LEGGNIKT
+877 

-897 KNGDWASYG
+897 KNGDWATYG
-906 EFINNLGE
+906 EFINKLGDV
-914 LLNKLSK
+914 LNKMSH

>member
-9 VLISILLLIVIFFVS
+9 VLISILLLVLVFFIS
-24 TNFIINIQWFKEV
+24 TNFIINVQWFKEV

-45 KIIAIC
+45 KLIAIC
-51 KLFIPI
+51 KLFVPI
-57 FILYFAAIAIYM
+57 FILYFCVIDIY
-69 LTLKKSIK
+69 LFTLRKSIRS
-77 GLIGEEKFKSV
+77 LVCDIKFKSV
-88 KKYFIISNL
+88 KKYFLLSNL
-97 LISILGA
+97 AISILGA
-104 GVTSVTQW
+104 GFTAKTQW

-119 NSVPFGEV
+119 NAVSFGEV
-127 DPIFNKDISFYVF
+127 DPIFNKDISFYIF
-140 KLPLIQSIFSTAISL
+140 KLPLLQSLFSTAISL
-155 IIILVIITVIM
+155 IIILVLITVII

-174 KINESNDNVIRINS
+174 KINQNKDNVININS

-200 LAILAAILSLLIGCS
+200 LAVLASILVLLIACS

-221 DLVYSTRGVAYGAS
+221 NLVYSTRGVSYGAS
-235 YTDVKITMTF
+235 YTDVKITMIF
-245 YKVIAIACLIASIV
+245 YKVIAVACVISSIV
-259 VFISILKLKVRPIII
+259 VFISILKLKFRPIII
-274 STAIIAVLIV
+274 SIASIAVLIV
-284 LEPVVALLTQQFVVK
+284 LEPVVAIITQQFVVK
-299 PNEMELEKPYIA
+299 PNEMELEKPYISY
-311 NNIEATKKAFN
+311 NIDATKKAFN

-329 EMEPNENITSKKID
+329 EMEPNENITSEKLED
-343 GNKDIIE
+343 NKDIIE

-371 NYYEFNDVDTDR
+371 NYYEFNDADTDR
-383 YNINGEYTQ
+383 YNINDKYTQ
-392 VFISPREINRSSMT
+392 VFVSPREINRESMT

-416 HGYGVAMSRVNSV
+416 HGYGLAMSRVNSV

-445 NTANIELKNP
+445 NTANINIENP

-464 DYVIVNTEGGEFDY
+464 DYVIVNTDGGEFDY
-478 PTGDTENTFNYDGT
+478 PTGDTENTFNYNGT
-492 GGIKMTPLNRVLFS
+492 GGLKMTPFNRVLFS

-521 KDSKIILNR
+521 SESKIILNR
-530 NIVKRVKDIAPFL
+530 NIVNRVQEIAPFL

-552 IHEGRL
+552 VHDGRL
-558 VWMIDAYTTTDKYPF
+558 VWMMDAYTTTDKYPF
-573 SEPHEGVNYIR
+573 SEPNEGVNYIR

-598 DFYIADE
+598 DFYVTDE
-605 NDPIINS
+605 NDPIINC
-612 YAKIY
+612 YLKIY
-617 KGLFKPLS
+617 KGLFKPMS
-625 EMPKDLK
+625 EMPEDLK

-672 VVKNGGV
+672 VVKNGGEKLSQGDEDKEDSIL
-679 NKEENIS
+679 NKAKEN
-686 DKDEKFVLKLA
+686 
-697 EKNTESFKEEN
+697 KNNEAIN
-708 EGLYLMTKLPGEDKV
+708 EGLYLMTKLPDEENV

-776 QQDPNISKEISLWEG
+776 QQDPNISKEISLWAG

-799 DLVIVPIEDSLL
+799 DIIIVPIEESLL
-811 YLNTIYLKASSENS
+811 YLNTIYLKANSENS

-839 IVIEENVEKALLK
+839 IVIEENIEKALLK
-852 LFNYSSKEDNTSEDN
+852 LFNYSSSEENKNSNKDENTKNETTLDDSGVKE
-867 KPEESNPNSS
+867 
-877 LEGGNIKT
+877 

-897 KNGDWASYG
+897 KNGDWATYG
-906 EFINNLGE
+906 EFINKLGDI
-914 LLNKLSK
+914 LNKISQ

>member
-9 VLISILLLIVIFFVS
+9 VLISILLLVVVFFVS
-24 TNFIINIQWFKEV
+24 TNFIINVQWFKEV

-45 KIIAIC
+45 KLIAIC
-51 KLFIPI
+51 KLFVPI
-57 FILYFAAIAIYM
+57 FILYFCVIAIY
-69 LTLKKSIK
+69 LFTLRKSIRSLV
-77 GLIGEEKFKSV
+77 GDTKFKSV
-88 KKYFIISNL
+88 KKYFLLSNL
-97 LISILGA
+97 VISILGA
-104 GVTSVTQW
+104 GATATTQW

-119 NSVPFGEV
+119 NAVPFGEV

-140 KLPLIQSIFSTAISL
+140 KLPLVQSLFSTAISL
-155 IIILVIITVIM
+155 IIILVLITVII
-166 YLVLGFKD
+166 YLALGFKD
-174 KINESNDNVIRINS
+174 KIYQNKDNVININS

-200 LAILAAILSLLIGCS
+200 LAVLASVLSLLIGCS

-221 DLVYSTRGVAYGAS
+221 NLVYSTRGVSYGAG
-235 YTDVKITMTF
+235 YTDVKITMIF
-245 YKVIAIACLIASIV
+245 YKVIAVACVISSIV
-259 VFISILKLKVRPIII
+259 VFISILKLKFRPIII
-274 STAIIAVLIV
+274 SIASIAVLIV
-284 LEPVVALLTQQFVVK
+284 LEPVVAIFTQQFVVK
-299 PNEMELEKPYIA
+299 PNEMELEKPYISYS
-311 NNIEATKKAFN
+311 IDATKKAFN

-329 EMEPNENITSKKID
+329 EMEPNENITSDKLED
-343 GNKDIIE
+343 NKDIIE

-362 FYKQVQLIK
+362 FYQQVQLIK
-371 NYYEFNDVDTDR
+371 NYYEFNDADTDR
-383 YNINGEYTQ
+383 YNINGKYTQ
-392 VFISPREINRSSMT
+392 VFVSPREINREAMT

-416 HGYGVAMSRVNSV
+416 HGYGLAMSRVNSV

-445 NTANIELKNP
+445 NTTDINLENP

-478 PTGDTENTFNYDGT
+478 PTGDTENTFNYNGT
-492 GGIKMTPLNRVLFS
+492 GGLKMTPFNRVLFS

-521 KDSKIILNR
+521 SESRIILNR
-530 NIVKRVKDIAPFL
+530 NIVKRVQEIAPFL

-552 IHEGRL
+552 VHDGRL
-558 VWMIDAYTTTDKYPF
+558 VWMMNAYTSTDKYPF

-598 DFYIADE
+598 DFYVTDE
-605 NDPIINS
+605 NDPIINC
-612 YAKIY
+612 YLKIY

-625 EMPKDLK
+625 EMPEDLK

-662 EEDLWDRSLE
+662 EEDLWDRSLD
-672 VVKNGGV
+672 VVKHGGE
-679 NKEENIS
+679 NLNQGDEGKEESILN
-686 DKDEKFVLKLA
+686 KAKEN
-697 EKNTESFKEEN
+697 KNNEAEN
-708 EGLYLMTKLPGEDKV
+708 EGLYLMTKLPDEENV

-776 QQDPNISKEISLWEG
+776 QQDPNISKEISLWAG

-799 DLVIVPIEDSLL
+799 DIIIVPIEDSLL
-811 YLNTIYLKASSENS
+811 YLNTIYLKANSENS

-839 IVIEENVEKALLK
+839 IVIEENIEKALLK
-852 LFNYSSKEDNTSEDN
+852 LFNYNSFEENKNSNKDETSNTEITSDNSGVKE
-867 KPEESNPNSS
+867 
-877 LEGGNIKT
+877 

-897 KNGDWASYG
+897 KNGDWATYG
-906 EFINNLGE
+906 EFINKLGDV
-914 LLNKLSK
+914 LNKMSH

>member
-9 VLISILLLIVIFFVS
+9 VLISILLLVVVFFVS
-24 TNFIINIQWFKEV
+24 TNFIINFQWFKEV

-45 KIIAIC
+45 KLIAIS
-51 KLFIPI
+51 KLFVPI
-57 FILYFAAIAIYM
+57 FILYFCVIAIY
-69 LTLKKSIK
+69 LFTLRKSIRSLV
-77 GLIGEEKFKSV
+77 GDTKFKSV
-88 KKYFIISNL
+88 KKYFLLSNL
-97 LISILGA
+97 VISILGA
-104 GVTSVTQW
+104 GATATTQW

-119 NSVPFGEV
+119 NAVSFGEV

-140 KLPLIQSIFSTAISL
+140 KLPLVQSLFSTAISL
-155 IIILVIITVIM
+155 IIILVLITVII
-166 YLVLGFKD
+166 YLALGFKD
-174 KINESNDNVIRINS
+174 KIYQNKDNVININS

-200 LAILAAILSLLIGCS
+200 LAVLASVLSLLIGCS

-221 DLVYSTRGVAYGAS
+221 NLVYSTRGVSYGAG
-235 YTDVKITMTF
+235 YTDVKITMIF
-245 YKVIAIACLIASIV
+245 YKVIAIACVISSIV
-259 VFISILKLKVRPIII
+259 VFISILKLKFRPIII
-274 STAIIAVLIV
+274 SIASIAVLIV
-284 LEPVVALLTQQFVVK
+284 LEPVVAIFTQQFVVK
-299 PNEMELEKPYIA
+299 PNEMELEKPYISYS
-311 NNIEATKKAFN
+311 IDATKKAFN

-329 EMEPNENITSKKID
+329 EMEPNENITSEKLED
-343 GNKDIIE
+343 NKDIIE

-362 FYKQVQLIK
+362 FYQQVQLIK
-371 NYYEFNDVDTDR
+371 NYYEFNDADTDR
-383 YNINGEYTQ
+383 YNINGKYTQ
-392 VFISPREINRSSMT
+392 VFVSPREINREAMT

-416 HGYGVAMSRVNSV
+416 HGYGLAMSRVNSV

-445 NTANIELKNP
+445 NTTDINLENP

-478 PTGDTENTFNYDGT
+478 PTGDTENTFNYNGT
-492 GGIKMTPLNRVLFS
+492 GGLKMTPFNRVLFS
-506 IYEKNPKILMSSSIT
+506 IYERNPKILMSSSIT
-521 KDSKIILNR
+521 SESRIILNR
-530 NIVKRVKDIAPFL
+530 NIVKRVQEIAPFL

-552 IHEGRL
+552 VHDGRL
-558 VWMIDAYTTTDKYPF
+558 VWMMNAYTSTDKYPF

-598 DFYIADE
+598 DFYVTDE
-605 NDPIINS
+605 NDPIINC
-612 YAKIY
+612 YLKIY

-625 EMPKDLK
+625 EMPEDLK

-662 EEDLWDRSLE
+662 EEDLWDRSLD
-672 VVKNGGV
+672 VVKHGGE
-679 NKEENIS
+679 NLSQGDEGKEESILN
-686 DKDEKFVLKLA
+686 KAKEN
-697 EKNTESFKEEN
+697 KNNEAEN
-708 EGLYLMTKLPGEDKV
+708 EGLYLMTKLPDEENV

-776 QQDPNISKEISLWEG
+776 QQDPNISKEISLWAG

-799 DLVIVPIEDSLL
+799 DIIIVPIEDSLL
-811 YLNTIYLKASSENS
+811 YLNTIYLKANSENS

-839 IVIEENVEKALLK
+839 IVIEENIEKALLK
-852 LFNYSSKEDNTSEDN
+852 LFNYNSFEENKNSNKDETPKTETTSDKSGVKE
-867 KPEESNPNSS
+867 
-877 LEGGNIKT
+877 

-897 KNGDWASYG
+897 KNGDWTTYG
-906 EFINNLGE
+906 EFINKLGDV
-914 LLNKLSK
+914 LNKMSH

>member
-9 VLISILLLIVIFFVS
+9 VLISILLLVVVFFVS
-24 TNFIINIQWFKEV
+24 TNFIINFQWFKEV

-45 KIIAIC
+45 KLIAIS
-51 KLFIPI
+51 KLFVPI
-57 FILYFAAIAIYM
+57 FILYFCVIAIY
-69 LTLKKSIK
+69 LFTLRKSIRSLV
-77 GLIGEEKFKSV
+77 GDTKFKSV
-88 KKYFIISNL
+88 KKYFLLSNL
-97 LISILGA
+97 VISILGA
-104 GVTSVTQW
+104 GATATTQW

-119 NSVPFGEV
+119 NAVSFGEV

-140 KLPLIQSIFSTAISL
+140 KLPLVQSLFSTAISL
-155 IIILVIITVIM
+155 IIILVLITVII
-166 YLVLGFKD
+166 YLALGFKD
-174 KINESNDNVIRINS
+174 KIYQNKDNVININS

-200 LAILAAILSLLIGCS
+200 LAVLASVLSLLIGCS

-221 DLVYSTRGVAYGAS
+221 NLVYSTRGVSYGAG
-235 YTDVKITMTF
+235 YTDVKITMIF
-245 YKVIAIACLIASIV
+245 YKVIAIACVISSIV
-259 VFISILKLKVRPIII
+259 VFISILKLKFRPIII
-274 STAIIAVLIV
+274 SIASIAVLIV
-284 LEPVVALLTQQFVVK
+284 LEPVVAIFTQQFVVK
-299 PNEMELEKPYIA
+299 PNEMELEKPYISYS
-311 NNIEATKKAFN
+311 IDATKKAFN

-329 EMEPNENITSKKID
+329 EMEPNENITSEKLED
-343 GNKDIIE
+343 NKDIIE

-362 FYKQVQLIK
+362 FYQQVQLIK
-371 NYYEFNDVDTDR
+371 NYYEFNDADTDR
-383 YNINGEYTQ
+383 YNINGKYTQ
-392 VFISPREINRSSMT
+392 VFVSPREINREAMT

-416 HGYGVAMSRVNSV
+416 HGYGLAMSRVNSV

-445 NTANIELKNP
+445 NTTDINLENP

-478 PTGDTENTFNYDGT
+478 PTGDTENTFNYNGT
-492 GGIKMTPLNRVLFS
+492 GGLKMTPFNRVLFS
-506 IYEKNPKILMSSSIT
+506 IYERNPKILMSSSIT
-521 KDSKIILNR
+521 SESRIILNR
-530 NIVKRVKDIAPFL
+530 NIVKRVQEIAPFL

-552 IHEGRL
+552 VHDGRL
-558 VWMIDAYTTTDKYPF
+558 VWMMNAYTSTDKYPF
-573 SEPHEGVNYIR
+573 SEPNEGVNYIR

-598 DFYIADE
+598 DFYVTDE
-605 NDPIINS
+605 NDPIINC
-612 YAKIY
+612 YLKIY

-625 EMPKDLK
+625 EMPEDLK

-662 EEDLWDRSLE
+662 EEDLWDRSLD
-672 VVKNGGV
+672 VVKHGGE
-679 NKEENIS
+679 NLSQGDEGKEESILN
-686 DKDEKFVLKLA
+686 KAKEN
-697 EKNTESFKEEN
+697 KNNEAEN
-708 EGLYLMTKLPGEDKV
+708 EGLYLMTKLPDEENV

-776 QQDPNISKEISLWEG
+776 QQDPNISKEISLWAG

-799 DLVIVPIEDSLL
+799 DIIIVPIEDSLL
-811 YLNTIYLKASSENS
+811 YLNTIYLKANSENS

-839 IVIEENVEKALLK
+839 IVIEENIEKALLK
-852 LFNYSSKEDNTSEDN
+852 LFNYNSFEENKNSNKDETSNTEITSDNSGVKE
-867 KPEESNPNSS
+867 
-877 LEGGNIKT
+877 

-897 KNGDWASYG
+897 KNGDWATYG
-906 EFINNLGE
+906 EFINKLGDV
-914 LLNKLSK
+914 LNKMSHD
-921 E
+921 

>member
-9 VLISILLLIVIFFVS
+9 VLISILLLVVVFFVS
-24 TNFIINIQWFKEV
+24 TNFIINFQWFKEV

-45 KIIAIC
+45 KLIAIS
-51 KLFIPI
+51 KLFVPI
-57 FILYFAAIAIYM
+57 FILYFCVIAIY
-69 LTLKKSIK
+69 LFTLRKSIRSLV
-77 GLIGEEKFKSV
+77 GDTKFKSV
-88 KKYFIISNL
+88 KKYFLLSNL
-97 LISILGA
+97 VISILGA
-104 GVTSVTQW
+104 GATATTQW

-119 NSVPFGEV
+119 NAVSFGEV

-140 KLPLIQSIFSTAISL
+140 KLPLVQSLFSTAISL
-155 IIILVIITVIM
+155 IIILVLITVII
-166 YLVLGFKD
+166 YLALGFKD
-174 KINESNDNVIRINS
+174 KIYQNKDNVININS

-200 LAILAAILSLLIGCS
+200 LAVLASVLSLLIGCS

-221 DLVYSTRGVAYGAS
+221 NLVYSTRGVSYGAG
-235 YTDVKITMTF
+235 YTDVKITMIF
-245 YKVIAIACLIASIV
+245 YKVIAIACVISSIV
-259 VFISILKLKVRPIII
+259 VFISILKLKFRPIII
-274 STAIIAVLIV
+274 SIASIAILIV
-284 LEPVVALLTQQFVVK
+284 LEPVVAIFTQQFVVK
-299 PNEMELEKPYIA
+299 PNEMELEKPYISYS
-311 NNIEATKKAFN
+311 IDATKKAFN

-329 EMEPNENITSKKID
+329 EMEPNENITSEKLED
-343 GNKDIIE
+343 NKDIIE

-362 FYKQVQLIK
+362 FYQQVQLIK
-371 NYYEFNDVDTDR
+371 NYYEFNDADTDR
-383 YNINGEYTQ
+383 YNINGKYTQ
-392 VFISPREINRSSMT
+392 VFVSPREINREAMT

-416 HGYGVAMSRVNSV
+416 HGYGLAMSRVNSV

-445 NTANIELKNP
+445 NTTDINLENP

-478 PTGDTENTFNYDGT
+478 PTGDTENTFNYNGT
-492 GGIKMTPLNRVLFS
+492 GGLKMTPFNRVLFS
-506 IYEKNPKILMSSSIT
+506 IYERNPKILMSSSIT
-521 KDSKIILNR
+521 SESRIILNR
-530 NIVKRVKDIAPFL
+530 NIVKRVQEIAPFL

-552 IHEGRL
+552 VHDGRL
-558 VWMIDAYTTTDKYPF
+558 VWMMDAYTSTDKYPF

-598 DFYIADE
+598 DFYVTDE
-605 NDPIINS
+605 NDPIINC
-612 YAKIY
+612 YLKIY

-625 EMPKDLK
+625 EMPEDLK

-672 VVKNGGV
+672 VVKHGGE
-679 NKEENIS
+679 NLSQGDEGKEESILN
-686 DKDEKFVLKLA
+686 KAKEN
-697 EKNTESFKEEN
+697 KNNEAEN
-708 EGLYLMTKLPGEDKV
+708 EGLYLMTKLPDEENV

-776 QQDPNISKEISLWEG
+776 QQDPNISKEISLWAG

-799 DLVIVPIEDSLL
+799 DIIIVPIEDSLL
-811 YLNTIYLKASSENS
+811 YLNTIYLKANSENS

-839 IVIEENVEKALLK
+839 IVIEENIEKALLK
-852 LFNYSSKEDNTSEDN
+852 LFNYNSFEENKNSNKDETPKTETTSDKSGVKE
-867 KPEESNPNSS
+867 
-877 LEGGNIKT
+877 

-897 KNGDWASYG
+897 KNGDWTTYG
-906 EFINNLGE
+906 EFINKLGDV
-914 LLNKLSK
+914 LNKMSH

>member
-9 VLISILLLIVIFFVS
+9 VLISILLLVVVFFVS
-24 TNFIINIQWFKEV
+24 TNFIINVQWFKEV

-45 KIIAIC
+45 KLIAIC
-51 KLFIPI
+51 KLFVPI
-57 FILYFAAIAIYM
+57 FILYFCVIAIY
-69 LTLKKSIK
+69 LFTLRKSIRSLV
-77 GLIGEEKFKSV
+77 GDTKFKSV
-88 KKYFIISNL
+88 KKYFLLSNL
-97 LISILGA
+97 VISILGA
-104 GVTSVTQW
+104 GATATTQW

-119 NSVPFGEV
+119 NAVPFGEV

-140 KLPLIQSIFSTAISL
+140 KLPLVQSLFSTAISL
-155 IIILVIITVIM
+155 IIILVLITVII
-166 YLVLGFKD
+166 YLALGFKD
-174 KINESNDNVIRINS
+174 KIYQNKDNVININS

-200 LAILAAILSLLIGCS
+200 LAVLASVLSLLIGCS

-221 DLVYSTRGVAYGAS
+221 NLVYSTRGVSYGAG
-235 YTDVKITMTF
+235 YTDVKITMIF
-245 YKVIAIACLIASIV
+245 YKVIAVACVISSIV
-259 VFISILKLKVRPIII
+259 VFISILKLKFRPIII
-274 STAIIAVLIV
+274 SIASIAVLIV
-284 LEPVVALLTQQFVVK
+284 LEPVVAIFTQQFVVK
-299 PNEMELEKPYIA
+299 PNEMELEKPYISYS
-311 NNIEATKKAFN
+311 IDATKKAFN

-329 EMEPNENITSKKID
+329 EMEPNENITSEKLED
-343 GNKDIIE
+343 NKDIIE

-362 FYKQVQLIK
+362 FYQQVQLIK
-371 NYYEFNDVDTDR
+371 NYYEFNDADTDR
-383 YNINGEYTQ
+383 YNINGKYTQ
-392 VFISPREINRSSMT
+392 VFVSPREINRDSMT

-416 HGYGVAMSRVNSV
+416 HGYGLAMSRVNSV

-445 NTANIELKNP
+445 NTTDINLENP

-478 PTGDTENTFNYDGT
+478 PTGDTENTFNYNGT
-492 GGIKMTPLNRVLFS
+492 GGLKMTPFNRVLFS
-506 IYEKNPKILMSSSIT
+506 IYERNPKILMSSSIT
-521 KDSKIILNR
+521 SESRIILNR
-530 NIVKRVKDIAPFL
+530 NIVKRVQEIAPFL
-543 TYDSDPYIV
+543 IYDSDPYIV
-552 IHEGRL
+552 VHDGRL
-558 VWMIDAYTTTDKYPF
+558 VWMMDAYTSTDKYPF

-598 DFYIADE
+598 DFYVTDE
-605 NDPIINS
+605 NDPIINC
-612 YAKIY
+612 YLKIY

-625 EMPKDLK
+625 EMPEDLK

-672 VVKNGGV
+672 VVKHGGE
-679 NKEENIS
+679 NLSQGDEGKEESILN
-686 DKDEKFVLKLA
+686 KAKEN
-697 EKNTESFKEEN
+697 KNNEAEN
-708 EGLYLMTKLPGEDKV
+708 EGLYLMTKLPDEENV

-747 DGDNYG
+747 DGDKYG

-776 QQDPNISKEISLWEG
+776 QQDPNISKEISLWAG

-799 DLVIVPIEDSLL
+799 DIIIVPIEDSLL
-811 YLNTIYLKASSENS
+811 YLNTIYLKANSENS

-839 IVIEENVEKALLK
+839 IVIEENIEKALLK
-852 LFNYSSKEDNTSEDN
+852 LFNYSSSEENKNSNKDETPKNEITSDNSGIKE
-867 KPEESNPNSS
+867 
-877 LEGGNIKT
+877 

-897 KNGDWASYG
+897 KNGDWATYG
-906 EFINNLGE
+906 EFINKLGDI
-914 LLNKLSK
+914 LNKMSQ

>member
-9 VLISILLLIVIFFVS
+9 VLISILLLVVVFFVS
-24 TNFIINIQWFKEV
+24 TNFIINFQWFKEV

-45 KIIAIC
+45 KLIAIS
-51 KLFIPI
+51 KLFVPI
-57 FILYFAAIAIYM
+57 FILYFCVIAIY
-69 LTLKKSIK
+69 LFTLRKSIRSLV
-77 GLIGEEKFKSV
+77 GDTKFKSV
-88 KKYFIISNL
+88 KKYFLISNL
-97 LISILGA
+97 VISILGA
-104 GVTSVTQW
+104 GATATTQW

-119 NSVPFGEV
+119 NAVSFGEV

-140 KLPLIQSIFSTAISL
+140 KLPLVQSLFSTAISL
-155 IIILVIITVIM
+155 IIILVLITVII
-166 YLVLGFKD
+166 YLALGFKD
-174 KINESNDNVIRINS
+174 KIYQNKDNVININS

-200 LAILAAILSLLIGCS
+200 LAVLASVLSLLIGCS

-221 DLVYSTRGVAYGAS
+221 NLVYSTRGVSYGAG
-235 YTDVKITMTF
+235 YTDVKITMIF
-245 YKVIAIACLIASIV
+245 YKVIAIACVISSIV
-259 VFISILKLKVRPIII
+259 VFISILKLKFRPIII
-274 STAIIAVLIV
+274 SIASIAVLIV
-284 LEPVVALLTQQFVVK
+284 LEPVVAIFTQQFVVK
-299 PNEMELEKPYIA
+299 PNEMELEKPYISYS
-311 NNIEATKKAFN
+311 IDATKKAFN

-329 EMEPNENITSKKID
+329 EMEPNENITSEKLED
-343 GNKDIIE
+343 NKDIIE

-362 FYKQVQLIK
+362 FYQQVQLIK
-371 NYYEFNDVDTDR
+371 NYYEFNDADTDR
-383 YNINGEYTQ
+383 YNINGKYTQ
-392 VFISPREINRSSMT
+392 VFVSPREINREAMT

-416 HGYGVAMSRVNSV
+416 HGYGLAMSRVNSV

-445 NTANIELKNP
+445 NTTDINLENP

-478 PTGDTENTFNYDGT
+478 PTGDTENTFNYNGT
-492 GGIKMTPLNRVLFS
+492 GGLKMTPFNRVLFS
-506 IYEKNPKILMSSSIT
+506 IYERNPKILMSSSIT
-521 KDSKIILNR
+521 SESRIILNR
-530 NIVKRVKDIAPFL
+530 NIVKRVQEIAPFL

-552 IHEGRL
+552 VHDGRL
-558 VWMIDAYTTTDKYPF
+558 VWMMNAYTSTDKYPF

-598 DFYIADE
+598 DFYVTDE
-605 NDPIINS
+605 NDPIINC
-612 YAKIY
+612 YLKIY

-625 EMPKDLK
+625 EMPEDLK

-662 EEDLWDRSLE
+662 EEDLWDRSLD
-672 VVKNGGV
+672 VVKHGGE
-679 NKEENIS
+679 NLSQGDEGKEESILN
-686 DKDEKFVLKLA
+686 KAKEN
-697 EKNTESFKEEN
+697 KNNEAEN
-708 EGLYLMTKLPGEDKV
+708 EGLYLMTKLPDEENV

-776 QQDPNISKEISLWEG
+776 QQDPNISKEISLWAG

-799 DLVIVPIEDSLL
+799 DIIIVPIEDSLL
-811 YLNTIYLKASSENS
+811 YLNTIYLKANSENS

-839 IVIEENVEKALLK
+839 IVIEENIEKALLK
-852 LFNYSSKEDNTSEDN
+852 LFNYNSFEENKNSNKDETSNTEITSDNSGVKE
-867 KPEESNPNSS
+867 
-877 LEGGNIKT
+877 

-897 KNGDWASYG
+897 KNGDWATYG
-906 EFINNLGE
+906 EFINKLGDV
-914 LLNKLSK
+914 LNKMSHD
-921 E
+921 

>member
-9 VLISILLLIVIFFVS
+9 VLISILLLVVVFFVS
-24 TNFIINIQWFKEV
+24 TNFIINVQWFKEV

-45 KIIAIC
+45 KLIAIC
-51 KLFIPI
+51 KLFVPI
-57 FILYFAAIAIYM
+57 FILYFCVIAIY
-69 LTLKKSIK
+69 LFTLRKSIRSLV
-77 GLIGEEKFKSV
+77 GDTKFKSV
-88 KKYFIISNL
+88 KKYFLLSNL
-97 LISILGA
+97 VISILGA
-104 GVTSVTQW
+104 GATATTQW

-119 NSVPFGEV
+119 NAVPFGEV

-140 KLPLIQSIFSTAISL
+140 KLPLVQSLFSTAISL
-155 IIILVIITVIM
+155 IIILVLITVII
-166 YLVLGFKD
+166 YLALGFKD
-174 KINESNDNVIRINS
+174 KIYQNKDNVININS

-200 LAILAAILSLLIGCS
+200 LAVLASVLSLLIGCS

-221 DLVYSTRGVAYGAS
+221 NLVYSTRGVSYGAG
-235 YTDVKITMTF
+235 YTDVKITMIF
-245 YKVIAIACLIASIV
+245 YKVIAVACVISSIV
-259 VFISILKLKVRPIII
+259 VFISILKLKFIPIII
-274 STAIIAVLIV
+274 SIASIAVLIV
-284 LEPVVALLTQQFVVK
+284 LEPVVAIFTQQFVVK
-299 PNEMELEKPYIA
+299 PNEMELEKPYISYS
-311 NNIEATKKAFN
+311 IDATKKAFN

-329 EMEPNENITSKKID
+329 EMEPNENITSEKLED
-343 GNKDIIE
+343 NKDIIE

-362 FYKQVQLIK
+362 FYQQVQLIK
-371 NYYEFNDVDTDR
+371 NYYEFNDADTDR
-383 YNINGEYTQ
+383 YNINGKYTQ
-392 VFISPREINRSSMT
+392 VFVSPREINREAMT

-416 HGYGVAMSRVNSV
+416 HGYGLAMSRVNSV

-445 NTANIELKNP
+445 NTTDINLENP

-478 PTGDTENTFNYDGT
+478 PTGDTENTFNYNGT
-492 GGIKMTPLNRVLFS
+492 GGLKMTPFNRVLFS
-506 IYEKNPKILMSSSIT
+506 IYERNPKILMSSSIT
-521 KDSKIILNR
+521 SESRIILNR
-530 NIVKRVKDIAPFL
+530 NIVKRVQEIAPFL

-552 IHEGRL
+552 VHDGRL
-558 VWMIDAYTTTDKYPF
+558 VWMMDAYTSTDKYPF

-598 DFYIADE
+598 DFYVTDE
-605 NDPIINS
+605 NDPIINC
-612 YAKIY
+612 YLKIY

-625 EMPKDLK
+625 EMPEDLK
-632 EHFRYPQ
+632 DHFRYPQ

-672 VVKNGGV
+672 VVKHGGE
-679 NKEENIS
+679 NLSQGAEGKEESILN
-686 DKDEKFVLKLA
+686 KAKEN
-697 EKNTESFKEEN
+697 KNNEAEN
-708 EGLYLMTKLPGEDKV
+708 EGLYLMTKLPDEENV

-776 QQDPNISKEISLWEG
+776 QQDPNISKEISLWAG

-799 DLVIVPIEDSLL
+799 DIIIVPIEDSLL
-811 YLNTIYLKASSENS
+811 YLNTIYLKANSENS

-839 IVIEENVEKALLK
+839 IVIEENIEKALLK
-852 LFNYSSKEDNTSEDN
+852 LFNYNSFEENKNSNKDETSNTEITSDNSGVKE
-867 KPEESNPNSS
+867 
-877 LEGGNIKT
+877 

-897 KNGDWASYG
+897 KNGDWATYG
-906 EFINNLGE
+906 EFINKLGDV
-914 LLNKLSK
+914 LNKMSH

>member
-9 VLISILLLIVIFFVS
+9 VLISILLLVVVFFVS
-24 TNFIINIQWFKEV
+24 TNFIINVQWFKEV

-45 KIIAIC
+45 KLIAIC
-51 KLFIPI
+51 KLFVPI
-57 FILYFAAIAIYM
+57 FILYFCVIAIY
-69 LTLKKSIK
+69 LFTLRKSIRSLV
-77 GLIGEEKFKSV
+77 GDTKFKSV
-88 KKYFIISNL
+88 KKYFLLSNL
-97 LISILGA
+97 VISILGA
-104 GVTSVTQW
+104 GATATTQW

-119 NSVPFGEV
+119 NAVPFGEV

-140 KLPLIQSIFSTAISL
+140 KLPLVQSLFSTAISL
-155 IIILVIITVIM
+155 IIILVLITVII
-166 YLVLGFKD
+166 YLALGFKD
-174 KINESNDNVIRINS
+174 KIYQNKDNVININS

-200 LAILAAILSLLIGCS
+200 LAVLASVLSLLIGCS

-221 DLVYSTRGVAYGAS
+221 NLVYSTRGVSYGAG
-235 YTDVKITMTF
+235 YTDVKITMIF
-245 YKVIAIACLIASIV
+245 YKVIAVACVISSIV
-259 VFISILKLKVRPIII
+259 VFISILKLRFRPIII
-274 STAIIAVLIV
+274 SIASIAVLIV
-284 LEPVVALLTQQFVVK
+284 LEPVVAIFTQQFVVK
-299 PNEMELEKPYIA
+299 PNEMELEKPYISYS
-311 NNIEATKKAFN
+311 IDATKKAFN

-329 EMEPNENITSKKID
+329 EMEPNENITNEKLED
-343 GNKDIIE
+343 NKNIIE

-362 FYKQVQLIK
+362 FYQQVQLIK
-371 NYYEFNDVDTDR
+371 NYYEFNDADTDR
-383 YNINGEYTQ
+383 YNINGKYTQ
-392 VFISPREINRSSMT
+392 VFVSPREINREAMT

-416 HGYGVAMSRVNSV
+416 HGYGLAMSRVNSV

-445 NTANIELKNP
+445 NTTDINLENP

-478 PTGDTENTFNYDGT
+478 PTGDTENTFNYNGT
-492 GGIKMTPLNRVLFS
+492 GGLKMTPFNRVLFS

-521 KDSKIILNR
+521 SESRMILNR
-530 NIVKRVKDIAPFL
+530 NIVKRIQEIAPFL

-552 IHEGRL
+552 VHDGRL
-558 VWMIDAYTTTDKYPF
+558 VWMMNAYTSTDKYPF

-598 DFYIADE
+598 DFYVTDE
-605 NDPIINS
+605 NDPIINC
-612 YAKIY
+612 YLKIY

-625 EMPKDLK
+625 EMLEDLK
-632 EHFRYPQ
+632 EHFRYPK

-672 VVKNGGV
+672 VVKHGGE
-679 NKEENIS
+679 NLSQGDEGKEESILN
-686 DKDEKFVLKLA
+686 KAKEN
-697 EKNTESFKEEN
+697 KNNEAEN
-708 EGLYLMTKLPGEDKV
+708 EGLYLMTKLPDEENV

-747 DGDNYG
+747 DGDKYG

-776 QQDPNISKEISLWEG
+776 QQDPNISKEISLWAG

-799 DLVIVPIEDSLL
+799 DIIIVPIEDSLL
-811 YLNTIYLKASSENS
+811 YLNTIYLKANSENS

-839 IVIEENVEKALLK
+839 IVIEENIEKALLK
-852 LFNYSSKEDNTSEDN
+852 LFNY
-867 KPEESNPNSS
+867 NSS
-877 LEGGNIKT
+877 EENKNSNKDETPKT
-885 AADLFNKAIEAQ
+885 ETTSDKSGVKEAADLFNKAIEAQ
-897 KNGDWASYG
+897 KNGDWATYG
-906 EFINNLGE
+906 EFINKLGDV
-914 LLNKLSK
+914 LNKMSQ

>member
-9 VLISILLLIVIFFVS
+9 VLISILLLVVVFFVS
-24 TNFIINIQWFKEV
+24 TNFIINFQWFKEV

-45 KIIAIC
+45 KLIAIS
-51 KLFIPI
+51 KLFVPI
-57 FILYFAAIAIYM
+57 FILYFCVIAIY
-69 LTLKKSIK
+69 LFTLRKSIRSLV
-77 GLIGEEKFKSV
+77 GDTKFKSV
-88 KKYFIISNL
+88 KKYFLISNL
-97 LISILGA
+97 VISILGA
-104 GVTSVTQW
+104 GATATTQW

-119 NSVPFGEV
+119 NAVSFGEV

-140 KLPLIQSIFSTAISL
+140 KLPLVQSLFSTAISL
-155 IIILVIITVIM
+155 IIILVLITVII
-166 YLVLGFKD
+166 YLALGFKD
-174 KINESNDNVIRINS
+174 KIYQNKDNVININS

-200 LAILAAILSLLIGCS
+200 LAVLASVLSLLIGCS

-221 DLVYSTRGVAYGAS
+221 NLVYSTRGVSYGAG
-235 YTDVKITMTF
+235 YTDVKITMIF
-245 YKVIAIACLIASIV
+245 YKVIAIACVISSIV
-259 VFISILKLKVRPIII
+259 VFISILKLKFRPIII
-274 STAIIAVLIV
+274 SIASIAVLIV
-284 LEPVVALLTQQFVVK
+284 LEPVVAIFTQQFVVK
-299 PNEMELEKPYIA
+299 PNEMELEKPYISYS
-311 NNIEATKKAFN
+311 IDATKKAFN

-329 EMEPNENITSKKID
+329 EMEPNENITSEKLED
-343 GNKDIIE
+343 NKDIIE

-362 FYKQVQLIK
+362 FYQQVQLIK
-371 NYYEFNDVDTDR
+371 NYYEFNDADTDR
-383 YNINGEYTQ
+383 YNINGKYTQ
-392 VFISPREINRSSMT
+392 VFVSPREINREAMT

-416 HGYGVAMSRVNSV
+416 HGYGLAMSRVNSV

-445 NTANIELKNP
+445 NTTDINLENP

-478 PTGDTENTFNYDGT
+478 PTGDTENTFNYNGT
-492 GGIKMTPLNRVLFS
+492 GGLKMTPFNRVLFS
-506 IYEKNPKILMSSSIT
+506 IYERNPKILMSSSIT
-521 KDSKIILNR
+521 SESRIILNR
-530 NIVKRVKDIAPFL
+530 NIVKRVQEIAPFL

-552 IHEGRL
+552 VHDGRL
-558 VWMIDAYTTTDKYPF
+558 VWMMNAYTSTDKYPF

-598 DFYIADE
+598 DFYVTDE
-605 NDPIINS
+605 NDPIINC
-612 YAKIY
+612 YLKIY

-625 EMPKDLK
+625 EMPEDLK

-662 EEDLWDRSLE
+662 EEDLWDRSLD
-672 VVKNGGV
+672 VVKHGGD
-679 NKEENIS
+679 NLSQGDEGKEESILN
-686 DKDEKFVLKLA
+686 KAKEN
-697 EKNTESFKEEN
+697 KNNEAEN
-708 EGLYLMTKLPGEDKV
+708 EGLYLMTKLPDEENV

-776 QQDPNISKEISLWEG
+776 QQDPNISKEISLWAG

-799 DLVIVPIEDSLL
+799 DIIIVPIEDSLL
-811 YLNTIYLKASSENS
+811 YLNTIYLKANSENS

-839 IVIEENVEKALLK
+839 IVIEENIEKALLK
-852 LFNYSSKEDNTSEDN
+852 LFNYNSFEENKNSNKDETPKTETTSDKSGVKE
-867 KPEESNPNSS
+867 
-877 LEGGNIKT
+877 

-897 KNGDWASYG
+897 KNGDWATYG
-906 EFINNLGE
+906 EFINKLGDV
-914 LLNKLSK
+914 LNKMSH

>member
-9 VLISILLLIVIFFVS
+9 VLISILLLVLVFFIS
-24 TNFIINIQWFKEV
+24 TNFIINVQWFKEV

-45 KIIAIC
+45 KLIAIC
-51 KLFIPI
+51 KLFVPI
-57 FILYFAAIAIYM
+57 FILYFCVIDIY
-69 LTLKKSIK
+69 LFTLRKSIRS
-77 GLIGEEKFKSV
+77 LVCDIKFKSV
-88 KKYFIISNL
+88 KKYFLLSNL
-97 LISILGA
+97 AISILGA
-104 GVTSVTQW
+104 GFTATTQW

-119 NSVPFGEV
+119 NAVSFGEV
-127 DPIFNKDISFYVF
+127 DPIFNKDISFYIF
-140 KLPLIQSIFSTAISL
+140 KLPLLQSLFSTAISL
-155 IIILVIITVIM
+155 IIILVLITVII

-174 KINESNDNVIRINS
+174 KINQNKDNVININS

-200 LAILAAILSLLIGCS
+200 LAVLASILVLLIACS

-221 DLVYSTRGVAYGAS
+221 NLVYSTRGVSYGAS
-235 YTDVKITMTF
+235 YTDVKITMIF
-245 YKVIAIACLIASIV
+245 YKVIAVACVISSIV
-259 VFISILKLKVRPIII
+259 VFISILKLKFRPIII
-274 STAIIAVLIV
+274 SIASIAVLIV
-284 LEPVVALLTQQFVVK
+284 LEPVVAIITQQFVVK
-299 PNEMELEKPYIA
+299 PNEMELEKPYISY
-311 NNIEATKKAFN
+311 NIDATKKAFN

-329 EMEPNENITSKKID
+329 EMEPNENITSEKLED
-343 GNKDIIE
+343 NKDIIE

-371 NYYEFNDVDTDR
+371 NYYEFNDADTDR
-383 YNINGEYTQ
+383 YNINDKYTQ
-392 VFISPREINRSSMT
+392 VFVSPREINRESMT

-416 HGYGVAMSRVNSV
+416 HGYGLAMSRVNSV

-445 NTANIELKNP
+445 NTANINIENP

-464 DYVIVNTEGGEFDY
+464 DYVIVNTDGGEFDY
-478 PTGDTENTFNYDGT
+478 PTGDTENTFNYNGT
-492 GGIKMTPLNRVLFS
+492 GGLKMTPFNRVLFS

-521 KDSKIILNR
+521 SESKIILNR
-530 NIVKRVKDIAPFL
+530 NIVNRVQEIAPFL

-552 IHEGRL
+552 VHDGRL
-558 VWMIDAYTTTDKYPF
+558 VWMMDAYTTTDKYPF
-573 SEPHEGVNYIR
+573 SEPNEGVNYIR

-598 DFYIADE
+598 DFYVTDE
-605 NDPIINS
+605 NDPIINC
-612 YAKIY
+612 YLKIY
-617 KGLFKPLS
+617 KGLFKPMS
-625 EMPKDLK
+625 EMPEDLK

-672 VVKNGGV
+672 VVKNGGEKLSQGDEDKEDSIL
-679 NKEENIS
+679 NKAKEN
-686 DKDEKFVLKLA
+686 
-697 EKNTESFKEEN
+697 KNNEAIN
-708 EGLYLMTKLPGEDKV
+708 EGLYLMTKLPDEENV

-776 QQDPNISKEISLWEG
+776 QQDPNISKEISLWAG

-799 DLVIVPIEDSLL
+799 DIIIVPIEESLL
-811 YLNTIYLKASSENS
+811 YLNTIYLKANSENS

-839 IVIEENVEKALLK
+839 IVIEENIEKALLK
-852 LFNYSSKEDNTSEDN
+852 LFNYSSSEENKNSNKDENTKNETTLDDSGVKE
-867 KPEESNPNSS
+867 
-877 LEGGNIKT
+877 

-897 KNGDWASYG
+897 KNGDWATYG
-906 EFINNLGE
+906 EFINKLGDI
-914 LLNKLSK
+914 LNKISQ

>member
-9 VLISILLLIVIFFVS
+9 VLISILLLVVVFFVS
-24 TNFIINIQWFKEV
+24 TNFIINFQWFKEV

-45 KIIAIC
+45 KLIAIS
-51 KLFIPI
+51 KLFVPI
-57 FILYFAAIAIYM
+57 FILYFCVIAIY
-69 LTLKKSIK
+69 LFTLRKSIRSLV
-77 GLIGEEKFKSV
+77 GDNKFKSV
-88 KKYFIISNL
+88 KKYFLLSNL
-97 LISILGA
+97 VISILGA
-104 GVTSVTQW
+104 GATATTQW

-119 NSVPFGEV
+119 NAVSFGEV

-140 KLPLIQSIFSTAISL
+140 KLPLVQSLFSTAISL
-155 IIILVIITVIM
+155 IIILVLITVII
-166 YLVLGFKD
+166 YLALGFKD
-174 KINESNDNVIRINS
+174 KIYQNKDNVININS

-200 LAILAAILSLLIGCS
+200 LAVLALVLSLLIGCS

-221 DLVYSTRGVAYGAS
+221 NLVYSTRGVSYGAG
-235 YTDVKITMTF
+235 YTDVKITMIF
-245 YKVIAIACLIASIV
+245 YKVIAIACVISSIV
-259 VFISILKLKVRPIII
+259 VFISILKLKFRPIII
-274 STAIIAVLIV
+274 SIASIAVLIV
-284 LEPVVALLTQQFVVK
+284 LEPVVAIFTQQFVVK
-299 PNEMELEKPYIA
+299 PNEMELEKPYISYS
-311 NNIEATKKAFN
+311 IDATKKAFN

-329 EMEPNENITSKKID
+329 EMEPNENITSEKLED
-343 GNKDIIE
+343 NKDIIE

-362 FYKQVQLIK
+362 FYQQVQLIK
-371 NYYEFNDVDTDR
+371 NYYEFNDADTDR
-383 YNINGEYTQ
+383 YNINGKYTQ
-392 VFISPREINRSSMT
+392 VFVSPREINREAMT

-416 HGYGVAMSRVNSV
+416 HGYGLAMSRVNSV

-445 NTANIELKNP
+445 NTTDINLENP

-478 PTGDTENTFNYDGT
+478 PTGDTENTFNYNGT
-492 GGIKMTPLNRVLFS
+492 GGLKMTPFNRVLFS
-506 IYEKNPKILMSSSIT
+506 IYERNPKILMSSSIT
-521 KDSKIILNR
+521 SESRIILNR
-530 NIVKRVKDIAPFL
+530 NIVKRVQEIAPFL

-552 IHEGRL
+552 VHDGRL
-558 VWMIDAYTTTDKYPF
+558 VWMMNAYTSTDKYPF

-598 DFYIADE
+598 DFYVTDE
-605 NDPIINS
+605 NDPIINC
-612 YAKIY
+612 YLKIY

-625 EMPKDLK
+625 EMPEDLK

-662 EEDLWDRSLE
+662 EEDLWDRSLD
-672 VVKNGGV
+672 VVKHGGE
-679 NKEENIS
+679 NLSQGDEGKEESILN
-686 DKDEKFVLKLA
+686 KAKEN
-697 EKNTESFKEEN
+697 KNNEAEN
-708 EGLYLMTKLPGEDKV
+708 EGLYLMTKLPDEENV

-747 DGDNYG
+747 DGDKYG

-776 QQDPNISKEISLWEG
+776 QQDPNISKEISLWAG

-799 DLVIVPIEDSLL
+799 DIIIVPIEDSLL
-811 YLNTIYLKASSENS
+811 YLNTIYLKANSENS

-839 IVIEENVEKALLK
+839 IVIEENIEKALLK
-852 LFNYSSKEDNTSEDN
+852 LFNY
-867 KPEESNPNSS
+867 NSS
-877 LEGGNIKT
+877 EENKNSNKDETSNTEITSDKSGVKE
-885 AADLFNKAIEAQ
+885 AADLFNKAIDAQ
-897 KNGDWASYG
+897 KNGDWATYG
-906 EFINNLGE
+906 EFINKLGDV
-914 LLNKLSK
+914 LNKISH

>member
-9 VLISILLLIVIFFVS
+9 VLISILLLVVVFFVS
-24 TNFIINIQWFKEV
+24 TNFIINVQWFKEV

-45 KIIAIC
+45 KLIVIC
-51 KLFIPI
+51 KLFVPI
-57 FILYFAAIAIYM
+57 FILYFCVIAIY
-69 LTLKKSIK
+69 LFTLRKSIRSLV
-77 GLIGEEKFKSV
+77 GDTKFKSV
-88 KKYFIISNL
+88 KKYFLLSNL
-97 LISILGA
+97 VISILGA
-104 GVTSVTQW
+104 GATATTQW

-119 NSVPFGEV
+119 NAVPFGEV

-140 KLPLIQSIFSTAISL
+140 KLPLVQSLFSTAISL
-155 IIILVIITVIM
+155 IIILVLITVII
-166 YLVLGFKD
+166 YLALGFKD
-174 KINESNDNVIRINS
+174 KIYQNKDNVININS

-200 LAILAAILSLLIGCS
+200 LAVLASVLSLLIGCS

-221 DLVYSTRGVAYGAS
+221 NLVYSTRGVSYGAG
-235 YTDVKITMTF
+235 YTDVKITMIF
-245 YKVIAIACLIASIV
+245 YKVIAIACVISSIV
-259 VFISILKLKVRPIII
+259 VFISILKLKFRPIII
-274 STAIIAVLIV
+274 SIASIAVLIV
-284 LEPVVALLTQQFVVK
+284 LEPVVAIFTQQFVVK
-299 PNEMELEKPYIA
+299 PNEMELEKPYISYS
-311 NNIEATKKAFN
+311 IDATKKAFN

-329 EMEPNENITSKKID
+329 EMEPNENITSEKLED
-343 GNKDIIE
+343 NKDIIE

-362 FYKQVQLIK
+362 FYQQVQLIK
-371 NYYEFNDVDTDR
+371 NYYEFNDADTDR
-383 YNINGEYTQ
+383 YNINGKYTQ
-392 VFISPREINRSSMT
+392 VFVSPREINREAMT

-416 HGYGVAMSRVNSV
+416 HGYGLAMSRVNSV

-445 NTANIELKNP
+445 NTTDINLENP

-478 PTGDTENTFNYDGT
+478 PTGDTENTFNYNGT
-492 GGIKMTPLNRVLFS
+492 GGLKMTPFNRVLFS
-506 IYEKNPKILMSSSIT
+506 IYERNPKILMSSSIT
-521 KDSKIILNR
+521 SESRIILNR
-530 NIVKRVKDIAPFL
+530 NIVKRVQEIAPFL

-552 IHEGRL
+552 VHDGRL
-558 VWMIDAYTTTDKYPF
+558 VWMMNAYTSTDKYPF

-598 DFYIADE
+598 DFYVTDE
-605 NDPIINS
+605 NDPIINC
-612 YAKIY
+612 YLKIY

-625 EMPKDLK
+625 EMPEDLK

-662 EEDLWDRSLE
+662 EEDLWDRSLD
-672 VVKNGGV
+672 VVKHGGE
-679 NKEENIS
+679 NLSQGDEGKEESILN
-686 DKDEKFVLKLA
+686 KAKEN
-697 EKNTESFKEEN
+697 KNNEAEN
-708 EGLYLMTKLPGEDKV
+708 EGLYLMTKLPDEENV

-776 QQDPNISKEISLWEG
+776 QQDPNISKEISLWAG

-799 DLVIVPIEDSLL
+799 DIIIVPIEDSLL
-811 YLNTIYLKASSENS
+811 YLNTIYLKANSENS

-839 IVIEENVEKALLK
+839 IVIEENIEKALLK
-852 LFNYSSKEDNTSEDN
+852 LFNYNSFEENKNSNKDETSNTEITSDNSGVKE
-867 KPEESNPNSS
+867 
-877 LEGGNIKT
+877 

-897 KNGDWASYG
+897 KNGDWATYG
-906 EFINNLGE
+906 EFINKLGDV
-914 LLNKLSK
+914 LNKMSHD
-921 E
+921 

>member
-1 MKNKILNT
+1 MR
-9 VLISILLLIVIFFVS
+9 
-24 TNFIINIQWFKEV
+24 
-37 GYLNVFFT
+37 
-45 KIIAIC
+45 
-51 KLFIPI
+51 
-57 FILYFAAIAIYM
+57 
-69 LTLKKSIK
+69 KSIRSLV
-77 GLIGEEKFKSV
+77 GDTKFKSV
-88 KKYFIISNL
+88 KKYFLLSNL
-97 LISILGA
+97 VISILGA
-104 GVTSVTQW
+104 GATATTQW
-112 YKILQFT
+112 YKIIQFT
-119 NSVPFGEV
+119 NAVPFGEV

-140 KLPLIQSIFSTAISL
+140 KLPLVQSLFSTAISL
-155 IIILVIITVIM
+155 IIILVLITVII
-166 YLVLGFKD
+166 YLALGFKD
-174 KINESNDNVIRINS
+174 KIYQNKDNVININS

-200 LAILAAILSLLIGCS
+200 LAVLASVLSLLIGCS

-221 DLVYSTRGVAYGAS
+221 NLVYSTRGVSYGAG
-235 YTDVKITMTF
+235 YTDVKITMIF
-245 YKVIAIACLIASIV
+245 YKVIAVACVISSIV
-259 VFISILKLKVRPIII
+259 VFISILKLKFRPIII
-274 STAIIAVLIV
+274 SIASIAVLIV
-284 LEPVVALLTQQFVVK
+284 LEPVVAVFTQQFVVK
-299 PNEMELEKPYIA
+299 PNEMELEKPYISYS
-311 NNIEATKKAFN
+311 IDATKKAFN

-329 EMEPNENITSKKID
+329 EMEPNENITSDKLED
-343 GNKDIIE
+343 NKDIIE

-362 FYKQVQLIK
+362 FYQQVQLIK
-371 NYYEFNDVDTDR
+371 NYYEFNDADTDR
-383 YNINGEYTQ
+383 YNINGKYTQ
-392 VFISPREINRSSMT
+392 VFVSPREINRDSMT

-416 HGYGVAMSRVNSV
+416 HGYGLAMSRVNSV

-445 NTANIELKNP
+445 NTTDINLENP

-478 PTGDTENTFNYDGT
+478 PTGDTENTFNYNGT
-492 GGIKMTPLNRVLFS
+492 GGLKMTPFNRVLFS
-506 IYEKNPKILMSSSIT
+506 IYERNPKILMSSSIT
-521 KDSKIILNR
+521 SESRIILNR
-530 NIVKRVKDIAPFL
+530 NIVKRVQEIAPFL

-552 IHEGRL
+552 VHDGRL
-558 VWMIDAYTTTDKYPF
+558 VWMMDAYTTTDKYPF

-598 DFYIADE
+598 DFYVTDE
-605 NDPIINS
+605 NDPIINC
-612 YAKIY
+612 YLKIY
-617 KGLFKPLS
+617 KGLFKPMS
-625 EMPKDLK
+625 EMPEDLK

-672 VVKNGGV
+672 VVKHGEENLSQGDEV
-679 NKEENIS
+679 KEESILN
-686 DKDEKFVLKLA
+686 KAKEN
-697 EKNTESFKEEN
+697 KNNEAEN
-708 EGLYLMTKLPGEDKV
+708 EGLYLMTKLPDEENV

-776 QQDPNISKEISLWEG
+776 QQDPNISKEISLWAG

-799 DLVIVPIEDSLL
+799 DIIIVPIEDSLL
-811 YLNTIYLKASSENS
+811 YLNTIYLKANSENS

-839 IVIEENVEKALLK
+839 IVIEENIEKALLK
-852 LFNYSSKEDNTSEDN
+852 LFNYSSSEENKNSNKDETPKTETTSDKSGVKE
-867 KPEESNPNSS
+867 
-877 LEGGNIKT
+877 

-897 KNGDWASYG
+897 KNGDWATYG
-906 EFINNLGE
+906 EFINKLGDV
-914 LLNKLSK
+914 LNKMSQ

>member
-9 VLISILLLIVIFFVS
+9 VLISILLLVVVFFVS
-24 TNFIINIQWFKEV
+24 TNFIINFQWFKEV

-45 KIIAIC
+45 KLIAIS
-51 KLFIPI
+51 KLFVPI
-57 FILYFAAIAIYM
+57 FILYFCVIAIY
-69 LTLKKSIK
+69 LFTLRKSIRSLV
-77 GLIGEEKFKSV
+77 GDTKFKSV
-88 KKYFIISNL
+88 KKYFLISNL
-97 LISILGA
+97 VISILGA
-104 GVTSVTQW
+104 GATATTQW

-119 NSVPFGEV
+119 NAVSFGEV

-140 KLPLIQSIFSTAISL
+140 KLPLVQSLFSTAISL
-155 IIILVIITVIM
+155 IIILVLITVII
-166 YLVLGFKD
+166 YLALGFKD
-174 KINESNDNVIRINS
+174 KIYQNKDNVININS

-200 LAILAAILSLLIGCS
+200 LAVLASVLSLLIGCS

-221 DLVYSTRGVAYGAS
+221 NLVYSTRGVSYGAG
-235 YTDVKITMTF
+235 YTDVKITMIF
-245 YKVIAIACLIASIV
+245 YKVIAIACVISSIV
-259 VFISILKLKVRPIII
+259 VFISILKLKFRPIII
-274 STAIIAVLIV
+274 SIASIAVLIV
-284 LEPVVALLTQQFVVK
+284 LEPVVAIFTQQFVVK
-299 PNEMELEKPYIA
+299 PNEMELEKPYISYS
-311 NNIEATKKAFN
+311 IDATKKAFN

-329 EMEPNENITSKKID
+329 EMEPNENITSEKLED
-343 GNKDIIE
+343 NKDIIE

-362 FYKQVQLIK
+362 FYQQVQLIK
-371 NYYEFNDVDTDR
+371 NYYEFNDADTDR
-383 YNINGEYTQ
+383 YNINGKYTQ
-392 VFISPREINRSSMT
+392 VFVSPREINREAMT

-416 HGYGVAMSRVNSV
+416 HGYGLAMSRVNSV

-445 NTANIELKNP
+445 NTTDINLENP

-478 PTGDTENTFNYDGT
+478 PTGDTENTFNYNGT
-492 GGIKMTPLNRVLFS
+492 GGLKMTPFNRVLFS
-506 IYEKNPKILMSSSIT
+506 IYERNPKILMSSSIT
-521 KDSKIILNR
+521 SESRIILNR
-530 NIVKRVKDIAPFL
+530 NIVKRVQEIAPFL

-552 IHEGRL
+552 VHDGRL
-558 VWMIDAYTTTDKYPF
+558 VWMMNAYTSTDKYPF
-573 SEPHEGVNYIR
+573 SEPNEGVNYIR

-598 DFYIADE
+598 DFYVTDE
-605 NDPIINS
+605 NDPIINC
-612 YAKIY
+612 YLKIY

-625 EMPKDLK
+625 EMPEDLK

-662 EEDLWDRSLE
+662 EEDLWDRSLD
-672 VVKNGGV
+672 VVKHGGE
-679 NKEENIS
+679 NLSQGDEGKEESILN
-686 DKDEKFVLKLA
+686 KAKEN
-697 EKNTESFKEEN
+697 KNNEAEN
-708 EGLYLMTKLPGEDKV
+708 EGLYLMTKLPDEENV

-776 QQDPNISKEISLWEG
+776 QQDPNISKEISLWAG

-799 DLVIVPIEDSLL
+799 DIIIVPIEDSLL
-811 YLNTIYLKASSENS
+811 YLNTIYLKANSENS

-839 IVIEENVEKALLK
+839 IVIEENIEKALLK
-852 LFNYSSKEDNTSEDN
+852 LFNYNSFEENKNSNKDETSNTEITSDNSGVKE
-867 KPEESNPNSS
+867 
-877 LEGGNIKT
+877 

-897 KNGDWASYG
+897 KNGDWATYG
-906 EFINNLGE
+906 EFINKLGDV
-914 LLNKLSK
+914 LNKMSH

>member
-9 VLISILLLIVIFFVS
+9 VLISILLLVLVFFIS
-24 TNFIINIQWFKEV
+24 TNFIINVQWFKEV

-45 KIIAIC
+45 KLIAIC
-51 KLFIPI
+51 KLFVPI
-57 FILYFAAIAIYM
+57 FILYFCVIAIY
-69 LTLKKSIK
+69 LFTLRKSIRS
-77 GLIGEEKFKSV
+77 LVCDIKFKSV
-88 KKYFIISNL
+88 KKYFLLSNL
-97 LISILGA
+97 AISILGA
-104 GVTSVTQW
+104 GFTAKTQW

-119 NSVPFGEV
+119 NAVSFGEV
-127 DPIFNKDISFYVF
+127 DPIFNKDISFYIF
-140 KLPLIQSIFSTAISL
+140 KLPLLQSLFSTAISL
-155 IIILVIITVIM
+155 IIILVLITVII

-174 KINESNDNVIRINS
+174 KINQNKDNVININS

-200 LAILAAILSLLIGCS
+200 LAVLASILVLLIACS

-221 DLVYSTRGVAYGAS
+221 NLVYSTRGVSYGAS
-235 YTDVKITMTF
+235 YTDVKITMIF
-245 YKVIAIACLIASIV
+245 YKVIAVACVISSIV
-259 VFISILKLKVRPIII
+259 VFISILKLKFRPIII
-274 STAIIAVLIV
+274 SIASIAVLIV
-284 LEPVVALLTQQFVVK
+284 LEPVVAIITQQFVVK
-299 PNEMELEKPYIA
+299 PNEMDLEKPYISY
-311 NNIEATKKAFN
+311 NIDATKKAFN

-329 EMEPNENITSKKID
+329 EMEPNENITSEKLED
-343 GNKDIIE
+343 NKDIIE

-371 NYYEFNDVDTDR
+371 NYYEFNDADTDR
-383 YNINGEYTQ
+383 YNINDKYTQ
-392 VFISPREINRSSMT
+392 VFVSPREINRESMT

-416 HGYGVAMSRVNSV
+416 HGYGLAMSRVNSV

-445 NTANIELKNP
+445 NTANINIENP

-464 DYVIVNTEGGEFDY
+464 DYVIVNTDGGEFDY
-478 PTGDTENTFNYDGT
+478 PTGDTENTFNYNGT
-492 GGIKMTPLNRVLFS
+492 GGLKMTPFNRVLFS

-521 KDSKIILNR
+521 SESKIILNR
-530 NIVKRVKDIAPFL
+530 NIVNRVQEIAPFL

-552 IHEGRL
+552 VHDGRL
-558 VWMIDAYTTTDKYPF
+558 VWMMDAYTTTDKYPF
-573 SEPHEGVNYIR
+573 SEPNEGVNYIR

-598 DFYIADE
+598 DFYVTDE
-605 NDPIINS
+605 NDPIINC
-612 YAKIY
+612 YLKIY
-617 KGLFKPLS
+617 KGLFKPMS
-625 EMPKDLK
+625 EMPEDLK

-672 VVKNGGV
+672 VVKNGGEKLSQGDEDKEDSIL
-679 NKEENIS
+679 NKAKEN
-686 DKDEKFVLKLA
+686 
-697 EKNTESFKEEN
+697 KNNEDIN
-708 EGLYLMTKLPGEDKV
+708 EGLYLMTKLPDEENV

-776 QQDPNISKEISLWEG
+776 QQDPNISKEISLWAG

-799 DLVIVPIEDSLL
+799 DIIIVPIEESLL
-811 YLNTIYLKASSENS
+811 YLNTIYLKANSENS

-839 IVIEENVEKALLK
+839 IVIEENIEKALLK
-852 LFNYSSKEDNTSEDN
+852 LFNYSSSEENKNSNKDENTKNETTLDDSGVKE
-867 KPEESNPNSS
+867 
-877 LEGGNIKT
+877 

-897 KNGDWASYG
+897 KNGDWATYG
-906 EFINNLGE
+906 EFINKLGDI
-914 LLNKLSK
+914 LNKISQ

>member
-9 VLISILLLIVIFFVS
+9 VLISILLLVVVFFVS
-24 TNFIINIQWFKEV
+24 TNFIINVQWFKEV

-45 KIIAIC
+45 KLIAIS
-51 KLFIPI
+51 KLFVPI
-57 FILYFAAIAIYM
+57 FILYFCVIAIY
-69 LTLKKSIK
+69 LFTLRKSIRSLV
-77 GLIGEEKFKSV
+77 GDTKFKSV
-88 KKYFIISNL
+88 KKYFLLSNL
-97 LISILGA
+97 VISILGA
-104 GVTSVTQW
+104 GATATTQW

-119 NSVPFGEV
+119 NAVSFGEV

-140 KLPLIQSIFSTAISL
+140 KLPLVQSLFSTAISL
-155 IIILVIITVIM
+155 IIILVLITVII
-166 YLVLGFKD
+166 YLALGFKD
-174 KINESNDNVIRINS
+174 KIYQNKDNVININS

-200 LAILAAILSLLIGCS
+200 LAVLASVLSLLIGCS

-221 DLVYSTRGVAYGAS
+221 NLVYSTRGVSYGAG
-235 YTDVKITMTF
+235 YTDVKITMIF
-245 YKVIAIACLIASIV
+245 YKVIAIACVISSIV
-259 VFISILKLKVRPIII
+259 VFISILKLKFRPIII
-274 STAIIAVLIV
+274 SIASIAVLIV
-284 LEPVVALLTQQFVVK
+284 LEPVVAIFTQQFVVK
-299 PNEMELEKPYIA
+299 PNEMELEKPYISYS
-311 NNIEATKKAFN
+311 IDATKKAFN

-329 EMEPNENITSKKID
+329 EMEPNENITSEKLED
-343 GNKDIIE
+343 NKDIIE

-362 FYKQVQLIK
+362 FYQQVQLIK
-371 NYYEFNDVDTDR
+371 NYYEFNDADTDR
-383 YNINGEYTQ
+383 YNINGKYTQ
-392 VFISPREINRSSMT
+392 VFVSPREINREAMT

-416 HGYGVAMSRVNSV
+416 HGYGLAMSRVNSV

-445 NTANIELKNP
+445 NTTDINLENP

-464 DYVIVNTEGGEFDY
+464 DYVIVNNEGGEFDY
-478 PTGDTENTFNYDGT
+478 PTGDTENTFNYNGT
-492 GGIKMTPLNRVLFS
+492 GGLKMTPFNRVLFS
-506 IYEKNPKILMSSSIT
+506 IYERNPKILMSSSIT
-521 KDSKIILNR
+521 SESRIILNR
-530 NIVKRVKDIAPFL
+530 NIVKRVQEIAPFL

-552 IHEGRL
+552 VHDGRL
-558 VWMIDAYTTTDKYPF
+558 VWMMNAYTSTDKYPF

-598 DFYIADE
+598 DFYVTDE
-605 NDPIINS
+605 NDPIINC
-612 YAKIY
+612 YLKIY

-625 EMPKDLK
+625 EMPEDLK

-662 EEDLWDRSLE
+662 EEDLWDRSLD
-672 VVKNGGV
+672 VVKHGGD
-679 NKEENIS
+679 NLSQGDEGKEESILN
-686 DKDEKFVLKLA
+686 KAKEN
-697 EKNTESFKEEN
+697 KNNEAEN
-708 EGLYLMTKLPGEDKV
+708 EGLYLMTKLPDEENV

-776 QQDPNISKEISLWEG
+776 QQDPNISKEISLWAG

-799 DLVIVPIEDSLL
+799 DIIIVPIEDSLL
-811 YLNTIYLKASSENS
+811 YLNTIYLKANSENS

-839 IVIEENVEKALLK
+839 IVIEENIEKALLK
-852 LFNYSSKEDNTSEDN
+852 LFNYNSFEENKNSNKDETPKTETTSDKSGVKE
-867 KPEESNPNSS
+867 
-877 LEGGNIKT
+877 

-897 KNGDWASYG
+897 KNGDWTTYG
-906 EFINNLGE
+906 EFINKLGDV
-914 LLNKLSK
+914 LNKMSHD
-921 E
+921 

>member
-1 MKNKILNT
+1 L
-9 VLISILLLIVIFFVS
+9 
-24 TNFIINIQWFKEV
+24 V
-37 GYLNVFFT
+37 GDT
-45 KIIAIC
+45 
-51 KLFIPI
+51 
-57 FILYFAAIAIYM
+57 
-69 LTLKKSIK
+69 
-77 GLIGEEKFKSV
+77 KFKSV
-88 KKYFIISNL
+88 KKYFLLSNL
-97 LISILGA
+97 VISILGA
-104 GVTSVTQW
+104 GATATTQW

-119 NSVPFGEV
+119 NAVPFGEV

-140 KLPLIQSIFSTAISL
+140 KLPLVQSLFSTAISL
-155 IIILVIITVIM
+155 IIILVLITVII
-166 YLVLGFKD
+166 YLALGFKD
-174 KINESNDNVIRINS
+174 KIYQNKDNVININS

-200 LAILAAILSLLIGCS
+200 LAVLASVLSLLIGCS

-221 DLVYSTRGVAYGAS
+221 NLVYSTRGVSYGAG
-235 YTDVKITMTF
+235 YTDVKITMIF
-245 YKVIAIACLIASIV
+245 YKVIAIACVISSIV
-259 VFISILKLKVRPIII
+259 VFISILKLKFRPIII
-274 STAIIAVLIV
+274 SIASIAVLIV
-284 LEPVVALLTQQFVVK
+284 LEPVVAIFTQQFVVK
-299 PNEMELEKPYIA
+299 PNEMELEKPYISYS
-311 NNIEATKKAFN
+311 IDATKKAFN

-329 EMEPNENITSKKID
+329 EMEPNENITSEKLED
-343 GNKDIIE
+343 NKDIIE

-362 FYKQVQLIK
+362 FYQQVQLIK
-371 NYYEFNDVDTDR
+371 NYYEFNDADTDR
-383 YNINGEYTQ
+383 YNINGKYTQ
-392 VFISPREINRSSMT
+392 VFVSPREINREAMT

-416 HGYGVAMSRVNSV
+416 HGYGLAMSRVNSV

-445 NTANIELKNP
+445 NTTDINLENP

-478 PTGDTENTFNYDGT
+478 PTGDTENTFNYNGT
-492 GGIKMTPLNRVLFS
+492 GGLKMTPFNRVLFS
-506 IYEKNPKILMSSSIT
+506 IYERNPKILMSSSIT
-521 KDSKIILNR
+521 SESRIILNR
-530 NIVKRVKDIAPFL
+530 NIVKRVQEIAPFL

-552 IHEGRL
+552 VHDGRL
-558 VWMIDAYTTTDKYPF
+558 VWMMDAYTSTDKYPF

-598 DFYIADE
+598 DFYVTDE
-605 NDPIINS
+605 NDPIINC
-612 YAKIY
+612 YLKIY

-625 EMPKDLK
+625 EMPEDLK
-632 EHFRYPQ
+632 DHFRYPQ

-672 VVKNGGV
+672 VVKHGGE
-679 NKEENIS
+679 NLSQGDEGKEESILN
-686 DKDEKFVLKLA
+686 KAKEN
-697 EKNTESFKEEN
+697 KNNEAEN
-708 EGLYLMTKLPGEDKV
+708 EGLYLMTKLPDEENV

-776 QQDPNISKEISLWEG
+776 QQDPNISKEISLWAG

-799 DLVIVPIEDSLL
+799 DIIIVPIEDSLL
-811 YLNTIYLKASSENS
+811 YLNTIYLKANSENS

-839 IVIEENVEKALLK
+839 IVIEENIEKALLK
-852 LFNYSSKEDNTSEDN
+852 LFNYNSFEENKNSNKDETSNTEITSDNSGVKE
-867 KPEESNPNSS
+867 
-877 LEGGNIKT
+877 

-897 KNGDWASYG
+897 KNGDWATYG
-906 EFINNLGE
+906 EFINKLGDV
-914 LLNKLSK
+914 LNKMSH

>member
-9 VLISILLLIVIFFVS
+9 VLISILLLVVVFFVS
-24 TNFIINIQWFKEV
+24 TNFIINFQWFKEV

-45 KIIAIC
+45 KLIAIC
-51 KLFIPI
+51 KLFVPI
-57 FILYFAAIAIYM
+57 FILYFCVIAIY
-69 LTLKKSIK
+69 LFTLRKSIRSLV
-77 GLIGEEKFKSV
+77 GDTKFKSV
-88 KKYFIISNL
+88 KKYFLISNL
-97 LISILGA
+97 VISILGA
-104 GVTSVTQW
+104 GATATTQW

-119 NSVPFGEV
+119 NAVSFGEV

-140 KLPLIQSIFSTAISL
+140 KLPLVQSLFSTAISL
-155 IIILVIITVIM
+155 IIILVLITVII
-166 YLVLGFKD
+166 YLALGFKD
-174 KINESNDNVIRINS
+174 KIYQNKDNVININS

-200 LAILAAILSLLIGCS
+200 LAVLASVLSLLIGCS

-221 DLVYSTRGVAYGAS
+221 NLVYSTRGVSYGAG
-235 YTDVKITMTF
+235 YTDVKITMIF
-245 YKVIAIACLIASIV
+245 YKVIAIACVISSIV
-259 VFISILKLKVRPIII
+259 VFISILKLKFRPIII
-274 STAIIAVLIV
+274 SIASIAVLIV
-284 LEPVVALLTQQFVVK
+284 LEPVVAIFTQQFVVK
-299 PNEMELEKPYIA
+299 PNEMELEKPYISYS
-311 NNIEATKKAFN
+311 IDATKKAFN

-329 EMEPNENITSKKID
+329 EMEPNENITSEKLED
-343 GNKDIIE
+343 NKDIIE

-362 FYKQVQLIK
+362 FYQQVQLIK
-371 NYYEFNDVDTDR
+371 NYYEFNDADTDR
-383 YNINGEYTQ
+383 YNINGKYTQ
-392 VFISPREINRSSMT
+392 VFVSPREINREAMT

-416 HGYGVAMSRVNSV
+416 HGYGLAMSRVNSV

-445 NTANIELKNP
+445 NTTDINLENP

-478 PTGDTENTFNYDGT
+478 PTGDTENTFNYNGT
-492 GGIKMTPLNRVLFS
+492 GGLKMTPFNRVLFS
-506 IYEKNPKILMSSSIT
+506 IYERNPKILMSSSIT
-521 KDSKIILNR
+521 SESRIILNR
-530 NIVKRVKDIAPFL
+530 NIVKRVQEIAPFL

-552 IHEGRL
+552 VHDGRL
-558 VWMIDAYTTTDKYPF
+558 VWMMNAYTSTDKYPF

-598 DFYIADE
+598 DFYVTDE
-605 NDPIINS
+605 NDPIINC
-612 YAKIY
+612 YLKIY

-625 EMPKDLK
+625 EMPEDLK

-662 EEDLWDRSLE
+662 EEDLWDRSLD
-672 VVKNGGV
+672 VVKHGGE
-679 NKEENIS
+679 NLSQGDEGKEESILN
-686 DKDEKFVLKLA
+686 KAKEN
-697 EKNTESFKEEN
+697 KNNEAEN
-708 EGLYLMTKLPGEDKV
+708 EGLYLMTKLPDEENV

-776 QQDPNISKEISLWEG
+776 QQDPNISKEISLWAG

-799 DLVIVPIEDSLL
+799 DIIIVPIEDSLL
-811 YLNTIYLKASSENS
+811 YLNTIYLKANSENS

-839 IVIEENVEKALLK
+839 IVIEENIEKALLK
-852 LFNYSSKEDNTSEDN
+852 LFNYNSFEENKNSNKDETSNTEITSDNSGVKE
-867 KPEESNPNSS
+867 
-877 LEGGNIKT
+877 

-897 KNGDWASYG
+897 KNGDWATYG
-906 EFINNLGE
+906 EFINKLGDV
-914 LLNKLSK
+914 LNKMSHD
-921 E
+921 

>member
-9 VLISILLLIVIFFVS
+9 VLISILLLVVVFFVS
-24 TNFIINIQWFKEV
+24 TNFIINVQWFKEV

-45 KIIAIC
+45 KLIAIC
-51 KLFIPI
+51 KLFVPI
-57 FILYFAAIAIYM
+57 FILYFCVITIY
-69 LTLKKSIK
+69 LFTLRKSIRSLV
-77 GLIGEEKFKSV
+77 GDTKFKSV
-88 KKYFIISNL
+88 KKYFLLSNL
-97 LISILGA
+97 VISILGA
-104 GVTSVTQW
+104 GATAITQW

-119 NSVPFGEV
+119 NAVPFGEV

-140 KLPLIQSIFSTAISL
+140 KLPLVQSLFSTAISL
-155 IIILVIITVIM
+155 IIILVLITVII
-166 YLVLGFKD
+166 YLALGFKD
-174 KINESNDNVIRINS
+174 KIYQNKDNVININS

-200 LAILAAILSLLIGCS
+200 LAVLASVLSLLIGCS

-221 DLVYSTRGVAYGAS
+221 NLVYSTRGVSYGAG
-235 YTDVKITMTF
+235 YTDVKITMIF
-245 YKVIAIACLIASIV
+245 YKVIAIACVISSIV
-259 VFISILKLKVRPIII
+259 VFISILKLKFRPIII
-274 STAIIAVLIV
+274 SIASIAVLIV
-284 LEPVVALLTQQFVVK
+284 LEPVVAIFTQQFVVK
-299 PNEMELEKPYIA
+299 PNEMELEKPYISYS
-311 NNIEATKKAFN
+311 IDATKKAFN

-329 EMEPNENITSKKID
+329 EMEQNENITSEKLED
-343 GNKDIIE
+343 NKDIIE

-362 FYKQVQLIK
+362 FYQQVQLIK
-371 NYYEFNDVDTDR
+371 NYYEFNDADTDR
-383 YNINGEYTQ
+383 YNINGKYTQ
-392 VFISPREINRSSMT
+392 VFVSPREINREAMT

-416 HGYGVAMSRVNSV
+416 HGYGLAMSRVNSV

-445 NTANIELKNP
+445 NTTDINLENP

-478 PTGDTENTFNYDGT
+478 PTGDTENTFNYNGT
-492 GGIKMTPLNRVLFS
+492 GGLKMTPFNRVLFS

-521 KDSKIILNR
+521 SESRMILNR
-530 NIVKRVKDIAPFL
+530 NIVKRVQEIAPFL

-552 IHEGRL
+552 VHDGRL
-558 VWMIDAYTTTDKYPF
+558 VWIMNAYTSTDKYPF

-598 DFYIADE
+598 DFYVTDE
-605 NDPIINS
+605 NDPIINC
-612 YAKIY
+612 YLKIY

-625 EMPKDLK
+625 EIPEDLK

-672 VVKNGGV
+672 VVKHGGE
-679 NKEENIS
+679 NLSQGDEGKEESILN
-686 DKDEKFVLKLA
+686 KAKEN
-697 EKNTESFKEEN
+697 KNNEAEN
-708 EGLYLMTKLPGEDKV
+708 EGLYLMTKLPDEENV

-776 QQDPNISKEISLWEG
+776 QQDPNISKEISLWAG

-799 DLVIVPIEDSLL
+799 DIIIVPIEDSLL
-811 YLNTIYLKASSENS
+811 YLNTIYLKANSENS

-839 IVIEENVEKALLK
+839 IVIEENIEKALLK
-852 LFNYSSKEDNTSEDN
+852 LFNY
-867 KPEESNPNSS
+867 NSS
-877 LEGGNIKT
+877 EENKNSNKDETPNTETTSDKSGVKE

-897 KNGDWASYG
+897 KNGDWATYG
-906 EFINNLGE
+906 EFINKLGDV
-914 LLNKLSK
+914 LNKMSQ

>member
-9 VLISILLLIVIFFVS
+9 VLISILLLVLVFFIS
-24 TNFIINIQWFKEV
+24 TNFIINVQWFKEV

-45 KIIAIC
+45 KLIAIC
-51 KLFIPI
+51 KLFVPI
-57 FILYFAAIAIYM
+57 FILYFCVIAIY
-69 LTLKKSIK
+69 LFTLRKSIRS
-77 GLIGEEKFKSV
+77 LVCDIKFKSV
-88 KKYFIISNL
+88 KKYFLLSNL
-97 LISILGA
+97 AISILGA
-104 GVTSVTQW
+104 GFTAKTQW

-119 NSVPFGEV
+119 NAVSFGEV
-127 DPIFNKDISFYVF
+127 DPIFNKDISFYIF
-140 KLPLIQSIFSTAISL
+140 KLPLLQSLFSTAISL
-155 IIILVIITVIM
+155 IIILVLITVII

-174 KINESNDNVIRINS
+174 KINQNKDNVININS

-200 LAILAAILSLLIGCS
+200 LAVLASILVLLIACS

-221 DLVYSTRGVAYGAS
+221 NLVYSTRGVSYGAS
-235 YTDVKITMTF
+235 YTDVKITMIF
-245 YKVIAIACLIASIV
+245 YKVIAVACVISSIV
-259 VFISILKLKVRPIII
+259 VFISILKLKFRPIII
-274 STAIIAVLIV
+274 SIASIAVLIV
-284 LEPVVALLTQQFVVK
+284 LEPVVAIITQQFVVK
-299 PNEMELEKPYIA
+299 PNEMELEKPYISY
-311 NNIEATKKAFN
+311 NIDATKKAFN

-329 EMEPNENITSKKID
+329 EMEPNENITSEKLED
-343 GNKDIIE
+343 NKDIIE

-371 NYYEFNDVDTDR
+371 NYYEFNDADTDR
-383 YNINGEYTQ
+383 YNINDKYTQ
-392 VFISPREINRSSMT
+392 VFVSPREINRESMT

-416 HGYGVAMSRVNSV
+416 HGYGLAMSRVNSV

-445 NTANIELKNP
+445 NTANINIENP

-464 DYVIVNTEGGEFDY
+464 DYVIVNTDGGEFDY
-478 PTGDTENTFNYDGT
+478 PTGDTENTFNYNGT
-492 GGIKMTPLNRVLFS
+492 GGLKMTPFNRVLFS

-521 KDSKIILNR
+521 SESKIILNR
-530 NIVKRVKDIAPFL
+530 NIVNRVQEIAPFL

-552 IHEGRL
+552 VHDGRL
-558 VWMIDAYTTTDKYPF
+558 VWMMDAYTTTDKYPF
-573 SEPHEGVNYIR
+573 SEPNEGVNYIR

-598 DFYIADE
+598 DFYVTDE
-605 NDPIINS
+605 NDPIINC
-612 YAKIY
+612 YLKIY
-617 KGLFKPLS
+617 KGLFKPMS
-625 EMPKDLK
+625 EMPEDLK

-672 VVKNGGV
+672 VVKNGGEKLSQGDEDKEDSIL
-679 NKEENIS
+679 NKAKEN
-686 DKDEKFVLKLA
+686 
-697 EKNTESFKEEN
+697 KNNEAIN
-708 EGLYLMTKLPGEDKV
+708 EGLYLMTKLPDEENV

-776 QQDPNISKEISLWEG
+776 QQDPNISKEISLWAG

-799 DLVIVPIEDSLL
+799 DIIIVPIEESLL
-811 YLNTIYLKASSENS
+811 YLNTIYLKANSENS

-839 IVIEENVEKALLK
+839 IVIEENIEKALLK
-852 LFNYSSKEDNTSEDN
+852 LFNYSSSEENKNSNKDENTKNETTLDDSGVKE
-867 KPEESNPNSS
+867 
-877 LEGGNIKT
+877 

-897 KNGDWASYG
+897 KNGDWATYG
-906 EFINNLGE
+906 EFINKLGDI
-914 LLNKLSK
+914 LNKISQ

>member
-9 VLISILLLIVIFFVS
+9 VLISILLLVVVFFVS
-24 TNFIINIQWFKEV
+24 TNFIINVQWFKEV

-45 KIIAIC
+45 KLIAIC
-51 KLFIPI
+51 KLFVPI
-57 FILYFAAIAIYM
+57 FILYFCVIAIY
-69 LTLKKSIK
+69 LFTLRKSIRSLV
-77 GLIGEEKFKSV
+77 GDTKFKSV
-88 KKYFIISNL
+88 KKYFLLSNL
-97 LISILGA
+97 VISILGA
-104 GVTSVTQW
+104 GATATTQW

-119 NSVPFGEV
+119 NAVPFGEV

-140 KLPLIQSIFSTAISL
+140 KLPLVQSIFSTAISL
-155 IIILVIITVIM
+155 IIILVLITVII
-166 YLVLGFKD
+166 YLALGFKD
-174 KINESNDNVIRINS
+174 KIYQNKDNVININS

-200 LAILAAILSLLIGCS
+200 LAVLASVLSLLIGCS

-221 DLVYSTRGVAYGAS
+221 NLVYSTRGVSYGAG
-235 YTDVKITMTF
+235 YTDVKITMIF
-245 YKVIAIACLIASIV
+245 YKVIAVACVISSIV
-259 VFISILKLKVRPIII
+259 VFISILKLKFRPIII
-274 STAIIAVLIV
+274 SIASIAVLIV
-284 LEPVVALLTQQFVVK
+284 LEPVVAVFTQQFVVK
-299 PNEMELEKPYIA
+299 PNEMELEKPYISYS
-311 NNIEATKKAFN
+311 IDATKKAFN

-329 EMEPNENITSKKID
+329 EMEPNENITSDKLED
-343 GNKDIIE
+343 NKDIIE

-362 FYKQVQLIK
+362 FYQQVQLIK
-371 NYYEFNDVDTDR
+371 NYYEFNDADTDR
-383 YNINGEYTQ
+383 YNINGKYTQ
-392 VFISPREINRSSMT
+392 VFVSPREINREAMT

-416 HGYGVAMSRVNSV
+416 HGYGLAMSRVNSV

-445 NTANIELKNP
+445 NTTDINLENP

-478 PTGDTENTFNYDGT
+478 PTGDTENTFNYNGT
-492 GGIKMTPLNRVLFS
+492 GGLKMTPFNRVLFS

-521 KDSKIILNR
+521 SESRIILNR
-530 NIVKRVKDIAPFL
+530 NIVKRVQEIAPFL

-552 IHEGRL
+552 VHDGRL
-558 VWMIDAYTTTDKYPF
+558 VWMMNAYTSTDKYPF

-598 DFYIADE
+598 DFYVTDE
-605 NDPIINS
+605 NDPIINC
-612 YAKIY
+612 YLKIY

-625 EMPKDLK
+625 EMPEDLK

-662 EEDLWDRSLE
+662 EEDLWDRSLD
-672 VVKNGGV
+672 VVKHGGE
-679 NKEENIS
+679 NLNQGDEGKEESILN
-686 DKDEKFVLKLA
+686 KAKEN
-697 EKNTESFKEEN
+697 KNNEAEN
-708 EGLYLMTKLPGEDKV
+708 EGLYLMTKLPDEENV

-776 QQDPNISKEISLWEG
+776 QQDPNISKEISLWAG

-799 DLVIVPIEDSLL
+799 DIIIVPIEDSLL
-811 YLNTIYLKASSENS
+811 YLNTIYLKANSENS

-839 IVIEENVEKALLK
+839 IVIEENIEKALLK
-852 LFNYSSKEDNTSEDN
+852 LFNYNSFEENKNSNKDETSNTEITSDNSGVKE
-867 KPEESNPNSS
+867 
-877 LEGGNIKT
+877 

-897 KNGDWASYG
+897 KNGDWATYG
-906 EFINNLGE
+906 EFINKLGDV
-914 LLNKLSK
+914 LNKMSQ

>member
-9 VLISILLLIVIFFVS
+9 VLISILLLVVVFFVS
-24 TNFIINIQWFKEV
+24 TNFIINFQWFKEV

-45 KIIAIC
+45 KLIAIS
-51 KLFIPI
+51 KLFVPI
-57 FILYFAAIAIYM
+57 FILYFCVIAIY
-69 LTLKKSIK
+69 LFTLRKSIRSLV
-77 GLIGEEKFKSV
+77 GDTKFKSV
-88 KKYFIISNL
+88 KKYFLLSNL
-97 LISILGA
+97 VISILGA
-104 GVTSVTQW
+104 GATATTQW

-119 NSVPFGEV
+119 NAVPFGKV

-140 KLPLIQSIFSTAISL
+140 KLPLVQSLFSTAISL
-155 IIILVIITVIM
+155 IIILVLITVII
-166 YLVLGFKD
+166 YLALGFKD
-174 KINESNDNVIRINS
+174 KIYQNKDNVININS

-200 LAILAAILSLLIGCS
+200 LAVLASVLSLLIGCS

-221 DLVYSTRGVAYGAS
+221 NLVYSTRGVSYGAG
-235 YTDVKITMTF
+235 YTDVKITMIF
-245 YKVIAIACLIASIV
+245 YKVIAIACVISSIV
-259 VFISILKLKVRPIII
+259 VFISILKLKFRPIII
-274 STAIIAVLIV
+274 SIASIAVLIV
-284 LEPVVALLTQQFVVK
+284 LEPVVAVFTQQFVVK
-299 PNEMELEKPYIA
+299 PNEMELEKPYISYS
-311 NNIEATKKAFN
+311 IDATKKAFN

-329 EMEPNENITSKKID
+329 EMEPNENITSEKLED
-343 GNKDIIE
+343 NKDIIE

-362 FYKQVQLIK
+362 FYQQVQLIK
-371 NYYEFNDVDTDR
+371 NYYEFNDADTDR
-383 YNINGEYTQ
+383 YNINGKYTQ
-392 VFISPREINRSSMT
+392 VFVSPREINREAMT

-416 HGYGVAMSRVNSV
+416 HGYGLAMSRVNSV

-445 NTANIELKNP
+445 NTTDINLENP

-478 PTGDTENTFNYDGT
+478 PTGDTENTFNYNGT
-492 GGIKMTPLNRVLFS
+492 GGLKMTPFNRVLFS

-521 KDSKIILNR
+521 SESRIILNR
-530 NIVKRVKDIAPFL
+530 NIVKRVQEIAPFL

-552 IHEGRL
+552 VHDGRL
-558 VWMIDAYTTTDKYPF
+558 VWMMDAYTSTDKYPF

-598 DFYIADE
+598 DFYVTDE
-605 NDPIINS
+605 NDPIINC
-612 YAKIY
+612 YLKIY

-625 EMPKDLK
+625 EMPEDLK
-632 EHFRYPQ
+632 DHFRYPQ

-672 VVKNGGV
+672 VVKHGGENLSQGDEV
-679 NKEENIS
+679 KEESILN
-686 DKDEKFVLKLA
+686 KAKEN
-697 EKNTESFKEEN
+697 KNNEAEN
-708 EGLYLMTKLPGEDKV
+708 EGLYLMTKLPDEENV

-776 QQDPNISKEISLWEG
+776 QQDPNISKEISLWAG

-799 DLVIVPIEDSLL
+799 DIIIVPIEDSLL
-811 YLNTIYLKASSENS
+811 YLNTIYLKANSENS

-839 IVIEENVEKALLK
+839 IVIEENIEKALLK
-852 LFNYSSKEDNTSEDN
+852 LFNYNSFEENKNSNKDETPKTETTSDKSGVKE
-867 KPEESNPNSS
+867 
-877 LEGGNIKT
+877 

-897 KNGDWASYG
+897 KNGDWATYG
-906 EFINNLGE
+906 EFINKLGDV
-914 LLNKLSK
+914 LNKMSH

>member
-9 VLISILLLIVIFFVS
+9 VLISILLLVVVFFVS
-24 TNFIINIQWFKEV
+24 TNFIINFQWFKEV

-45 KIIAIC
+45 KLIAIC
-51 KLFIPI
+51 KLFVPI
-57 FILYFAAIAIYM
+57 FILYFCVIAIY
-69 LTLKKSIK
+69 LFTLRKSIRSLV
-77 GLIGEEKFKSV
+77 GDTKFKSV
-88 KKYFIISNL
+88 KKYFLISNL
-97 LISILGA
+97 VISILGA
-104 GVTSVTQW
+104 GATATTQW

-119 NSVPFGEV
+119 NAVSFGEV

-140 KLPLIQSIFSTAISL
+140 KLPLVQSLFSTAISL
-155 IIILVIITVIM
+155 IIILVLITVII
-166 YLVLGFKD
+166 YLALGFKD
-174 KINESNDNVIRINS
+174 KIYQNKDNVININS

-200 LAILAAILSLLIGCS
+200 LAVLASVLSLLIGCS

-221 DLVYSTRGVAYGAS
+221 NLVYSTRGVSYGAG
-235 YTDVKITMTF
+235 YTDVKITMIF
-245 YKVIAIACLIASIV
+245 YKVIAIACVISSIV
-259 VFISILKLKVRPIII
+259 VFISILKLKFRPIII
-274 STAIIAVLIV
+274 SIASIAVLIV
-284 LEPVVALLTQQFVVK
+284 LEPVVAIFTQQFVVK
-299 PNEMELEKPYIA
+299 PNEMELEKPYISYS
-311 NNIEATKKAFN
+311 IDATKKAFN

-329 EMEPNENITSKKID
+329 EMEPNENITSEKLED
-343 GNKDIIE
+343 NKDIIE

-362 FYKQVQLIK
+362 FYQQVQLIK
-371 NYYEFNDVDTDR
+371 NYYEFNDADTDR
-383 YNINGEYTQ
+383 YNINGKYTQ
-392 VFISPREINRSSMT
+392 VFVSPREINREAMT

-416 HGYGVAMSRVNSV
+416 HGYGLAMSRVNSV

-445 NTANIELKNP
+445 NTTDINLENP

-478 PTGDTENTFNYDGT
+478 PTGDTENTFNYNGT
-492 GGIKMTPLNRVLFS
+492 GGLKMTPFNRVLFS
-506 IYEKNPKILMSSSIT
+506 IYERNPKILMSSSIT
-521 KDSKIILNR
+521 SESRIILNR
-530 NIVKRVKDIAPFL
+530 NIVKRVQEIAPFL

-552 IHEGRL
+552 VHDGRL
-558 VWMIDAYTTTDKYPF
+558 VWMMNAYTSTDKYPF

-598 DFYIADE
+598 DFYVTDE
-605 NDPIINS
+605 NDPIINC
-612 YAKIY
+612 YLKIY

-625 EMPKDLK
+625 EMPEDLK

-662 EEDLWDRSLE
+662 EEDLWDRSLD
-672 VVKNGGV
+672 VVKHGGD
-679 NKEENIS
+679 NLSQGDEGKEESILN
-686 DKDEKFVLKLA
+686 KAKEN
-697 EKNTESFKEEN
+697 KNNEAEN
-708 EGLYLMTKLPGEDKV
+708 EGLYLMTKLPDEENV

-776 QQDPNISKEISLWEG
+776 QQDPNISKEISLWAG

-799 DLVIVPIEDSLL
+799 DIIIVPIEDSLL
-811 YLNTIYLKASSENS
+811 YLNTIYLKANSENS

-839 IVIEENVEKALLK
+839 IVIEENIEKALLK
-852 LFNYSSKEDNTSEDN
+852 LFNYNSFEENKNSNKDETSNTEITSDNSGVKE
-867 KPEESNPNSS
+867 
-877 LEGGNIKT
+877 

-897 KNGDWASYG
+897 KNGDWATYG
-906 EFINNLGE
+906 EFINKLGDV
-914 LLNKLSK
+914 LNKMSH

>member
-9 VLISILLLIVIFFVS
+9 VLISILLLVVVFFVS
-24 TNFIINIQWFKEV
+24 TNFIINVQWFKEV

-45 KIIAIC
+45 KLIAIC
-51 KLFIPI
+51 KLFVPI
-57 FILYFAAIAIYM
+57 FILYFCVIAIY
-69 LTLKKSIK
+69 LFTLRKSIRSLV
-77 GLIGEEKFKSV
+77 GDTKFKSV
-88 KKYFIISNL
+88 KKYFLLSNL
-97 LISILGA
+97 VISILGA
-104 GVTSVTQW
+104 GATATTQW

-119 NSVPFGEV
+119 NAVPFGEV

-140 KLPLIQSIFSTAISL
+140 KLPLVQSLFSTAISL
-155 IIILVIITVIM
+155 IIILVLITVII
-166 YLVLGFKD
+166 YLALGFKD
-174 KINESNDNVIRINS
+174 KIYQNKDNVININS

-200 LAILAAILSLLIGCS
+200 LAVLASVLSLLIGCS

-221 DLVYSTRGVAYGAS
+221 NLVYSTRGVSYGAG
-235 YTDVKITMTF
+235 YTDVKITMIF
-245 YKVIAIACLIASIV
+245 YKVIAVACVISSIV
-259 VFISILKLKVRPIII
+259 VFISILKLKFRPIII
-274 STAIIAVLIV
+274 SIASIAVLIV
-284 LEPVVALLTQQFVVK
+284 LEPVVAIFTQQFVVK
-299 PNEMELEKPYIA
+299 PNEMELEKPYISYS
-311 NNIEATKKAFN
+311 IDATKKAFN

-329 EMEPNENITSKKID
+329 EMEPNENITSEKLED
-343 GNKDIIE
+343 NKDIIE

-362 FYKQVQLIK
+362 FYQQVQLIK
-371 NYYEFNDVDTDR
+371 NYYEFNDADTDR
-383 YNINGEYTQ
+383 YNINGKYTQ
-392 VFISPREINRSSMT
+392 VFVSPREINREAMT

-416 HGYGVAMSRVNSV
+416 HGYGLAMSRVNSV

-445 NTANIELKNP
+445 NTTDINLENP

-478 PTGDTENTFNYDGT
+478 PTGDTENTFNYNGT
-492 GGIKMTPLNRVLFS
+492 GGLKMTPFNRVLFS

-521 KDSKIILNR
+521 SESRIILNR
-530 NIVKRVKDIAPFL
+530 NIVKRVQEIAPFL

-552 IHEGRL
+552 VHDGRL
-558 VWMIDAYTTTDKYPF
+558 VWMMDAYTSTDKYPF

-584 NSVKVVVDA
+584 NSVKVVIDA

-598 DFYIADE
+598 DFYVTDE
-605 NDPIINS
+605 NDPIINC
-612 YAKIY
+612 YLKIY

-625 EMPKDLK
+625 EMPEDLK

-672 VVKNGGV
+672 VVKHGGENLSQGDEV
-679 NKEENIS
+679 KEESILN
-686 DKDEKFVLKLA
+686 KAKEN
-697 EKNTESFKEEN
+697 KNNEAEN
-708 EGLYLMTKLPGEDKV
+708 EGLYLMTKLPDEENV

-776 QQDPNISKEISLWEG
+776 QQDPNISKEISLWAG

-799 DLVIVPIEDSLL
+799 DIIIVPIEDSLL
-811 YLNTIYLKASSENS
+811 YLNTIYLKANSENS

-839 IVIEENVEKALLK
+839 IVIEENIEKALLK
-852 LFNYSSKEDNTSEDN
+852 LFNYNSFEENKNSNKDETSNTEITSDNSGVKE
-867 KPEESNPNSS
+867 
-877 LEGGNIKT
+877 

-897 KNGDWASYG
+897 KNGDWATYG
-906 EFINNLGE
+906 EFINKLGDV
-914 LLNKLSK
+914 LNKMSH

>member
-9 VLISILLLIVIFFVS
+9 VLISILLLVVVFFVS
-24 TNFIINIQWFKEV
+24 TNFIINFQWFKEV

-45 KIIAIC
+45 KLIAIS
-51 KLFIPI
+51 KLFVPI
-57 FILYFAAIAIYM
+57 FILYFCVIAIY
-69 LTLKKSIK
+69 LFTLRKSIRSLV
-77 GLIGEEKFKSV
+77 GDTKFKSV
-88 KKYFIISNL
+88 KKYFLISNL
-97 LISILGA
+97 VISILGA
-104 GVTSVTQW
+104 GATATTQW

-119 NSVPFGEV
+119 NAVSFGEV

-140 KLPLIQSIFSTAISL
+140 KLPLVQSLFSTAISL
-155 IIILVIITVIM
+155 IIILVLITVII
-166 YLVLGFKD
+166 YLALGFKD
-174 KINESNDNVIRINS
+174 KIYQNKDNVININS

-200 LAILAAILSLLIGCS
+200 LAVLASVLSLLIGCS

-221 DLVYSTRGVAYGAS
+221 NLVYSTRGVSYGAG
-235 YTDVKITMTF
+235 YTDVKITMIF
-245 YKVIAIACLIASIV
+245 YKVIAIACVISSIV
-259 VFISILKLKVRPIII
+259 VFISILKLKFRPIII
-274 STAIIAVLIV
+274 SIASIAVLIV
-284 LEPVVALLTQQFVVK
+284 LEPVVAIFTQQFVVK
-299 PNEMELEKPYIA
+299 PNEMELEKPYISYS
-311 NNIEATKKAFN
+311 IDATKKAFN

-329 EMEPNENITSKKID
+329 EMEPNENITSEKLED
-343 GNKDIIE
+343 NKDIIE

-362 FYKQVQLIK
+362 FYQQVQLIK
-371 NYYEFNDVDTDR
+371 NYYEFNDADTDR
-383 YNINGEYTQ
+383 YNINGKYTQ
-392 VFISPREINRSSMT
+392 VFVSPREINREAMT

-416 HGYGVAMSRVNSV
+416 HGYGLAMSRVNSV

-445 NTANIELKNP
+445 NTTDINLENP

-478 PTGDTENTFNYDGT
+478 PTGDTENTFNYNGT
-492 GGIKMTPLNRVLFS
+492 GGLKMTPFNRVLFS
-506 IYEKNPKILMSSSIT
+506 IYERNPKILMSSSIT
-521 KDSKIILNR
+521 SESRIILNR
-530 NIVKRVKDIAPFL
+530 NIVKRVQEIAPFL

-552 IHEGRL
+552 VHDGRL
-558 VWMIDAYTTTDKYPF
+558 VWMMNAYTSTDKYPF

-598 DFYIADE
+598 DFYVTDE
-605 NDPIINS
+605 NDPIINC
-612 YAKIY
+612 YLKIY
-617 KGLFKPLS
+617 KGLFKLLS
-625 EMPKDLK
+625 EMPEDLK

-662 EEDLWDRSLE
+662 EEDLWDRSLD
-672 VVKNGGV
+672 VVKHGGE
-679 NKEENIS
+679 NLSQGDEGKEESILN
-686 DKDEKFVLKLA
+686 KAKEN
-697 EKNTESFKEEN
+697 KNNEAEN
-708 EGLYLMTKLPGEDKV
+708 EGLYLMTKLPDEENV

-776 QQDPNISKEISLWEG
+776 QQDPNISKEISLWAG

-799 DLVIVPIEDSLL
+799 DIIIVPIEDSLL
-811 YLNTIYLKASSENS
+811 YLNTIYLKANSENS

-839 IVIEENVEKALLK
+839 IVIEENIEKALLK
-852 LFNYSSKEDNTSEDN
+852 LFNYNSFEENKNSNKDETSNTEITSDNSGVKE
-867 KPEESNPNSS
+867 
-877 LEGGNIKT
+877 

-897 KNGDWASYG
+897 KNGDWATYG
-906 EFINNLGE
+906 EFINKLGDV
-914 LLNKLSK
+914 LNKMSHD
-921 E
+921 

>member
-9 VLISILLLIVIFFVS
+9 VLISILLLVVVFFVS
-24 TNFIINIQWFKEV
+24 TNFIINVQWFKEV

-45 KIIAIC
+45 KLIAIC
-51 KLFIPI
+51 KLFVPI
-57 FILYFAAIAIYM
+57 FILYFCVIAIY
-69 LTLKKSIK
+69 LFTLRKSIRSLV
-77 GLIGEEKFKSV
+77 GDTKFKSV
-88 KKYFIISNL
+88 KKYFLLSNL
-97 LISILGA
+97 VISILGA
-104 GVTSVTQW
+104 GATATTQW

-119 NSVPFGEV
+119 NAVPFGEV

-140 KLPLIQSIFSTAISL
+140 KLPLVQSLFSTAISL
-155 IIILVIITVIM
+155 IIILVLITVII
-166 YLVLGFKD
+166 YLALGFKD
-174 KINESNDNVIRINS
+174 KIYQNKDNVININS

-200 LAILAAILSLLIGCS
+200 LAVLASVLSLLIGCS

-221 DLVYSTRGVAYGAS
+221 NLVYSTRGVSYGAG
-235 YTDVKITMTF
+235 YTDVKITMIF
-245 YKVIAIACLIASIV
+245 YKVIAIACVISSIV
-259 VFISILKLKVRPIII
+259 VFISILKLKFRPIII
-274 STAIIAVLIV
+274 SIASIAVLIV
-284 LEPVVALLTQQFVVK
+284 LEPVVAIFTQQFVVK
-299 PNEMELEKPYIA
+299 PNEMELEKPYISYS
-311 NNIEATKKAFN
+311 IDATKKAFN

-329 EMEPNENITSKKID
+329 EMEPNENITSEKLED
-343 GNKDIIE
+343 NKDIIE

-362 FYKQVQLIK
+362 FYQQVQLIK
-371 NYYEFNDVDTDR
+371 NYYEFNDADTDR
-383 YNINGEYTQ
+383 YNINGKYTQ
-392 VFISPREINRSSMT
+392 VFVSPREINREAMT

-416 HGYGVAMSRVNSV
+416 HGYGLAMSRVNSV

-445 NTANIELKNP
+445 NTTDINLENP

-478 PTGDTENTFNYDGT
+478 PTGDTENTFNYNGT
-492 GGIKMTPLNRVLFS
+492 GGLKMTPFNRVLFS
-506 IYEKNPKILMSSSIT
+506 IYERNPKILMSSSIT
-521 KDSKIILNR
+521 SESRIILNR
-530 NIVKRVKDIAPFL
+530 NIVKRVQEIAPFL

-552 IHEGRL
+552 VHDGRL
-558 VWMIDAYTTTDKYPF
+558 VWMMNAYTSTDKYPF

-598 DFYIADE
+598 DFYVTDE
-605 NDPIINS
+605 NDPIINC
-612 YAKIY
+612 YLKIY

-625 EMPKDLK
+625 EMPEDLK

-662 EEDLWDRSLE
+662 EEDLWDRSLD
-672 VVKNGGV
+672 VVKHGGE
-679 NKEENIS
+679 NLSQGDEGKEESILN
-686 DKDEKFVLKLA
+686 KAKEN
-697 EKNTESFKEEN
+697 KNNEAEN
-708 EGLYLMTKLPGEDKV
+708 EGLYLMTKLPDEENV

-776 QQDPNISKEISLWEG
+776 QQDPNISKEISLWAG

-799 DLVIVPIEDSLL
+799 DIIIVPIEDSLL
-811 YLNTIYLKASSENS
+811 YLNTIYLKANSENS

-839 IVIEENVEKALLK
+839 IVIEENIEKALLK
-852 LFNYSSKEDNTSEDN
+852 LFNYNSFEENKNSNKDETSNTEITSDNSGVKE
-867 KPEESNPNSS
+867 
-877 LEGGNIKT
+877 

-897 KNGDWASYG
+897 KNGDWATYG
-906 EFINNLGE
+906 EFINKLGDV
-914 LLNKLSK
+914 LNKMSHD
-921 E
+921 

>member
-9 VLISILLLIVIFFVS
+9 VLISILLLVVVFFVS
-24 TNFIINIQWFKEV
+24 TNFIINFQWFKEV

-45 KIIAIC
+45 KLIAIS
-51 KLFIPI
+51 KLFVPI
-57 FILYFAAIAIYM
+57 FILYFCVIAIY
-69 LTLKKSIK
+69 LFTLRKSIRSLV
-77 GLIGEEKFKSV
+77 GDTKFKSV
-88 KKYFIISNL
+88 KKYFLLSNL
-97 LISILGA
+97 VISILGA
-104 GVTSVTQW
+104 GATATTQW

-119 NSVPFGEV
+119 NAVPFGKV

-140 KLPLIQSIFSTAISL
+140 KLPLVQSLFSTAISL
-155 IIILVIITVIM
+155 IIILVLITVII
-166 YLVLGFKD
+166 YLALGFKD
-174 KINESNDNVIRINS
+174 KIYQNKDNVININS

-200 LAILAAILSLLIGCS
+200 LAVLASVLSLLIGCS

-221 DLVYSTRGVAYGAS
+221 NLVYSTRGVSYGAG
-235 YTDVKITMTF
+235 YTDVKITMIF
-245 YKVIAIACLIASIV
+245 YKVIAIACVISSIV
-259 VFISILKLKVRPIII
+259 VFISILKLKFRPIII
-274 STAIIAVLIV
+274 SIASIAVLIV
-284 LEPVVALLTQQFVVK
+284 LEPVVAVFTQQFVVK
-299 PNEMELEKPYIA
+299 PNEMELEKPYISYS
-311 NNIEATKKAFN
+311 IDATKKAFN

-329 EMEPNENITSKKID
+329 EMEPNENITSEKLED
-343 GNKDIIE
+343 NKDIIE

-362 FYKQVQLIK
+362 FYQQVQLIK
-371 NYYEFNDVDTDR
+371 NYYEFNDADTDR
-383 YNINGEYTQ
+383 YNINGKYTQ
-392 VFISPREINRSSMT
+392 VFVSPREINREAMT

-416 HGYGVAMSRVNSV
+416 HGYGLAMSRVNSV

-445 NTANIELKNP
+445 NTTDINLENP

-478 PTGDTENTFNYDGT
+478 PTGDTENTFNYNGT
-492 GGIKMTPLNRVLFS
+492 GGLKMTPFNRVLFS

-521 KDSKIILNR
+521 SESRIILNR
-530 NIVKRVKDIAPFL
+530 NIVKRVQEIAPFL

-552 IHEGRL
+552 VHDGRL
-558 VWMIDAYTTTDKYPF
+558 VWMMDAYTSTDKYPF

-598 DFYIADE
+598 DFYVTDE
-605 NDPIINS
+605 NDPIINC
-612 YAKIY
+612 YLKIY

-625 EMPKDLK
+625 EMPEDLK

-672 VVKNGGV
+672 VVKHGGENLSQGDEV
-679 NKEENIS
+679 KEESILN
-686 DKDEKFVLKLA
+686 KAKEN
-697 EKNTESFKEEN
+697 KNNEAEN
-708 EGLYLMTKLPGEDKV
+708 EGLYLMTKLPDEENV

-776 QQDPNISKEISLWEG
+776 QQDPNISKEISLWAG

-799 DLVIVPIEDSLL
+799 DIIIVPIEDSLL
-811 YLNTIYLKASSENS
+811 YLNTIYLKANSENS

-839 IVIEENVEKALLK
+839 IVIEENIEKALLK
-852 LFNYSSKEDNTSEDN
+852 LFNY
-867 KPEESNPNSS
+867 NSS
-877 LEGGNIKT
+877 EENKNSNKDETPNTETTSDKSGVKE

-897 KNGDWASYG
+897 KNGDWATYG
-906 EFINNLGE
+906 EFINKLGNV
-914 LLNKLSK
+914 LNKMSQ